1 MEEENVVNPGGVSNK
16 IPFPSIP
23 NNPGNQ
29 VPGELPSARESFMQ
43 LAEQNKF
50 KGAQNIPISSFYSG
64 GSRYEKTR
72 PFTNF
77 EEMAA
82 QRQSGFEQVRNG
94 LGKAVGI
101 AATSFISGTV
111 GFLNGVGSSIANQR
125 FSKLY
130 ENPTTQ
136 LMDRIQSGMEDFAPN
151 YYRQAETDAE
161 WWQAD
166 NLLTPNFWAD
176 KVIKNIGYG
185 IGSIAGGAAWTKA
198 FKLIGKANALVR
210 LGKGAETAATIEK
223 AMQVVPRAQKI
234 SAIEGALGNLS
245 QGVKSQIAN
254 NGQRTLTSVMGTFGE
269 ASIESLQKSNEFRDN
284 AIAEFRRQNGIDP
297 TGKDLDDINAFAEK
311 AGNYVWGMN
320 TILLTA
326 TNYIQLPKILGSSR
340 KVEKA
345 FINDLTQKGLGK
357 EFIEQLPKTR
367 FGKIVDT
374 TKGLGRFFVQPSE
387 AFEEGMQ
394 FAIASGVDDY
404 FNRAY
409 TNREDLGT
417 FLETVSGAMGN
428 VFGEGIEKTLNTKEG
443 IESILIG
450 SLAGG
455 IQQAPMSIYREGLTG
470 RGAQRKRN
478 TDIALKQLNETN
490 IEAALKDQ
498 ANFLA
503 VGIGSQAMRQQAI
516 ENNDILSEKDY
527 EADYSLSYLM
537 PRAKYGKMESVFDEL
552 SYYKEQAA
560 TPQGFAELQTAGVAF
575 EKESSSQ
582 FAQRIG
588 NLENTAKAVQKH
600 YDNINETYAGVYK
613 TDAEGKVIED
623 AKGRPIRKY
632 NPVVVDKLVYAAS
645 KIDDYSARIPALTS
659 VLSSAGI
666 NISTIL
672 NDVLV
677 SEKPTIEAV
686 KESIDQIN
694 AMDVVSDVKDNLKR
708 SLSDL
713 IEMSLRRKVFIDDYN
728 DIKKNPEVFEAFS
741 RAERFREK
749 GPVDVTQ
756 QEGGKSVVKT
766 LKVGQEYS
774 LAEPIRLEN
783 GRITL
788 APKLTVISETL
799 GGEFEVRL
807 PNGKEAFLTPLE
819 FKTYNISEEDNTSQE
834 LENALNQSIDE
845 VLQYPAFRDVIEK
858 PGDKVNKL
866 AYINSL
872 GNKKLSEAVVN
883 RFNRLTKDIFE
894 AKAKQKEINDKIKEQ
909 SSDINSQ
916 QDEVAQTSTDPKVEE
931 IPFDTRIDTG
941 ETGPLKSAARF
952 FNASSNE
959 SDDPSYKYYN
969 PNPAPHIIRS
979 RVFLNNAKSNKNRD
993 KFRAITFTYNQ
1004 EKDLGL
1010 SGVTELSYGA
1020 KWETQK
1026 ATVNDLIDGFVAQV
1040 YVEVD
1045 GKNRYF
1051 IDQNGNRIKGADGKD
1066 VKVGQQVDLGKV
1078 VFETRPTAVEY
1089 SSADGDRF
1097 RTREKEEFMK
1107 NMETWKQQRE
1117 ILLGN
1122 PAKQIAPMAAKD
1134 LPTNS
1139 FMISKGFPI
1148 TTEKIDKKYVKNK
1161 VGESIVTESQ
1171 IETQPGLLKIS
1182 TGTPI
1187 VHSGENM
1194 NAKPGT
1200 VYLQD
1205 RDMLQVLN
1213 NNLLGAKKAK
1223 SVYEVIK
1230 SLINDMEKQ
1239 AAADKPIQLDRQKL
1253 KYLGSV
1259 MIYTRPTKDML
1270 NNQLW
1275 IDIESMSVKLG
1286 NNTYSFSDFL
1296 KNEADV
1302 TKAFSSVYHSANK
1315 RLLDKT
1321 EPHYEFVFKDDKLD
1335 FVKWPN
1341 YQSYLL
1347 SGTDR
1352 SVDEVPFVTN
1362 VRKKSEAL
1370 PYNYRG
1376 KYSYL
1381 VNFTVGEK
1389 NTNFTAP
1396 EAQEE
1401 KAPVA
1406 PPIETK
1412 SESNSPSEVAETLPA
1427 LKVGDFTLN
1436 DGSTNIVEVSKQP
1449 IEFIGAV
1456 NEKGQIKVDLDFRT
1470 EANQKSFENVAAVIS
1485 EETLNTYRAAIP
1497 QLNESSSKEDTIVE
1511 FFRHQITAKINKALK
1526 AQQEAPAPV
1535 APVAPVSDIETE
1547 KFNIQK
1553 RREKE
1558 IGEVTQLRF
1567 AKVGDVLY
1575 SADGTK
1581 YEVLSKKD
1589 RYGRSLEYKRND
1601 KESGSINPK
1610 TVGPSENS
1618 FALEYLYSKPYSEIE
1633 QINARYDE
1641 ELADL
1646 ESETRMKNIGLA
1658 KQEAETR
1665 EKKELSAPTAQQPTT
1680 EAPPKSNKGKFK
1692 SGYSDTRA
1700 VSRGELFAERISERD
1715 IKTFKKWHAEKVPFI
1730 PYEILEQIYKSLD
1743 GIVAWGVFEGGVAKF
1758 FKRGLRGT
1766 EYHEIFEAIWKGFL
1780 SESERAALINEFK
1793 NKPGYF
1799 LDRESGQQIAF
1810 SEATDRQVKERIAD
1824 DFADYRLG
1832 KLPARNL
1839 SEKVKRFFNAI
1850 IEFFKS
1856 FVNNPSLKQ
1865 QLFDEIEAGRFKES
1879 ILPDYVKTAQP
1890 EYRPI
1895 MTLPDGAILSEDEA
1909 YNIVQDMV
1917 ISTSG
1922 YLLNRGND
1930 NTVSNIFNMKGVTGT
1945 EVYNFTRNIYEETG
1959 NLQALGDK
1967 LFNELFLRSVDN
1979 LRPMG
1984 VNIDVDSLI
1993 SVNDEQ
1999 GNNRLY
2005 SPEAFEVDLM
2015 KNASFAIK
2023 YILATLPSASKNEID
2038 PETGLPALKTGAV
2051 GLPVLSNF
2059 NRTFA
2064 TLLSKLSN
2072 IPISKI
2078 PAKLMELYKNDGN
2091 YYRVARSLNGN
2102 MSAEDAEEL
2111 FDFANFTDSDWRL
2124 YIQFVQAFN
2133 KSRPDATVEERT
2145 ITPEGVG
2152 VIAKPADKSSA
2163 INVQKYNW
2171 LSNIKVLGRQ
2181 GGSIIEQNK
2190 QNFFIDTEHV
2200 KYPKKRPSTNSE
2212 RLEFLGNIGITFPG
2226 AAIINED
2233 QFVDAVNRIY
2243 EYGSKNL
2250 ANFKK
2255 FLGADSSITKLAVMY
2270 VDSLNPDQDTTRFN
2284 VENKRTGNYSDSNAV
2299 SVFEEDFNDAQ
2310 TLDEL
2315 FKKRP
2320 ELKDAFS
2327 ANSLIIKKGGLFF
2340 DKDGNKIKGKTLTIG
2355 VVDGISEEDGGTTI
2369 SGLTEGERF
2378 SVEINQNV
2386 KGNYYILIPADS
2398 ATERTYNIGNQIKFE
2413 NTNTEIG
2420 DSEFFEIMRSYLDD
2434 EINLALDWRN
2444 RSKLSAVG
2452 KRAKE
2457 LRFFKEILSPSL
2469 VESIEGVIANGK
2481 LSKEKALAQ
2490 ISKILTDNK
2499 SEVES
2504 SIRET
2509 IAYQN
2514 DKLNKALTSTG
2525 EVSQVDE
2532 NNVDFL
2538 YLDSEFAEKNKID
2551 KNKISNDDYNKFLSF
2566 LNMNQ
2571 MIANIELHKFIFGDP
2586 YQFEVKNGN
2595 LEETKRI
2602 KSWLSP
2608 RRKTFDSKEA
2618 NEFLNKKYN
2627 KVTDDIV
2634 LSGNDITRHNFNSF
2648 VKTVTLTDPTPQSR
2662 YLNSF
2667 GNYKESDGF
2676 SLIGIGT
2683 FREVKWKN
2691 AEWPKEAENWYQWQ
2705 MAYTRQKLSK
2715 IKKADGKFVYNYGKN
2730 SALEN
2735 HDAALIKKPEPYYV
2749 LEVLKPIVSGAKPE
2763 LGRIEGTIDKFS
2775 QMPLFFKAIE
2785 GTHLQDL
2792 YTQMLEEGVG
2802 YVVYKSGRK
2811 EGTRDTHNVYN
2822 GNGTFNSSNFGDNT
2836 IENVAWSTYG
2846 IQVENSYEE
2855 GKQQTRGSQPM
2866 KNTSLDMFQYGKA
2879 VMEGA
2884 QELYDDITETHNEF
2898 HQFQYEKFLENL
2910 GIEDLGDGYKIKDA
2924 KKVSQTLEYE
2934 LLRREAS
2941 ENVIDTIRLNENG
2954 QFGIPFE
2961 ASSAYE
2967 DIRSVLFSII
2977 NKSLIS
2983 PPMEGKPHVQVAATL
2998 WENRDKG
3005 RRILRKTKDGYVE
3018 INRDEYEKLSDK
3030 DKEGI
3035 LLSSDTL
3042 KFYEDKPGERHIEV
3056 MIPNFWKKYFKGMSD
3071 EQILEYLNKPE
3082 NQKIL
3087 FGIGF
3092 RIPHQAASSTEVF
3105 KVKGFLHPSMGST
3118 VVVPSEIVQKAGSD
3132 FDIDK
3137 LNMYLKAVYVDQNGD
3152 VKLIEYKGSK
3162 EATMDFY
3169 AKVYDEQIK
3178 NELEDIESGDKF
3190 RDNLLEVFEILESIE
3205 DPSSMTGEALESLLG
3220 DKLSK
3225 FYSRKQQTIN
3235 NIINVAI
3242 SKKQNPSDYIGD
3254 QIGRMIDKYAKL
3266 TEKQLSESMKKDF
3279 VDLMYKKS
3287 LENRYFELLQEIV
3300 TLPENFERLLT
3311 PVGDANLPEV
3321 AKELD
3326 AARQDEEATF
3336 KNKLLSKT
3344 FLTSLRHAFLLGKK
3358 WVGIAAVNITGHS
3371 IAQKINAYLD
3381 PRRIDDIDPY
3391 DASFLGDMS
3400 LAVPHNTVEVDGTK
3414 MIALGGTT
3422 TAYSKK
3428 DKKGKDIF
3436 EFISDRL
3443 SGYATAFVDVAKDPY
3458 IMKILRSDL
3467 VVSTAMF
3474 MERIGVGELTPYFLN
3489 QPIIIDY
3496 LKYLDRI
3503 GSRSLFSKNNISEA
3517 AAMYPIEAGN
3527 SYNLKQD
3534 FVIDEKTGLV
3544 NFEKSKANLLA
3555 SIDVTAERNEEFNLK
3570 QRAILEEFLR
3580 LSKMGQFSFKFT
3592 QAYNYDTTRVR
3603 TTESVLRKVART
3615 ETAEEKNIIS
3625 SINDVFKQTFI
3636 GDQKR
3641 LIIEEVKSLSAIFK
3655 LDADVFYSVIDEV
3668 MRPFVNDEYMS
3679 MDDFDRV
3686 ARKIKTSFIDY
3697 LTQNKSTRFSKQII
3711 DDLVI
3716 GKNNIAVQ
3724 LAKLQDK
3731 YVSSELLSNLEPRF
3745 SNHEG
3750 GAVTVSLKVKPKDAA
3765 SVNRYIGLMR
3775 ELKAYEPEFYNNL
3788 LLVNLLQGT
3797 YETKININKIV
3808 PLEDRAEI
3816 IAPVI
3821 NSNYSFENIK
3831 DFARNGVFFRTN
3843 FSDDKTVP
3851 VFNPRYNVSDGVIDY
3866 KSSGFIAMKEIGAK
3880 PGNGRVL
3887 RLSKKYEKFN
3897 HSNMDFL
3904 KVPRYQYARGYIID
3918 ITGER
3923 NPTSYEN
3930 FKQLA
3935 LNGEV
3940 SKSEIVGYQK
3950 VKDLAGTPLQNERG
3964 DVYFKMVNLYG
3975 DGDIVKIYKTNGLP
3989 SPINN
3994 NTYKVANELADSNII
4009 ALVNNEVIN
4018 NPETD
4023 EKIDV
4028 AAELA
4033 PVPEVIAQATSAKI
4047 DVTSNKA
4054 DINQLL
4060 KDGLDALQKANAN
4073 GVKFILGFHGGQQFQ
4088 KPDRSKQYTGEF
4100 RDAEAKRIAE
4110 SMGARY
4116 EGQMLFFTEEEGDD
4130 LQTYETAVRSAL
4142 RYAVTYGEANPTVYA
4157 YLIPI
4162 EEADFTDRGV
4172 GEVGLSYDAIEQGK
4186 YKEVGR
4192 VTMTSS
4198 KEATPVLEVVST
4210 SANKFNKKNIF
4221 SVVPQQGVADKKAST
4236 KASIATQYIG
4246 FGEGIR
4252 GSQGQRSSTE
4262 IYREQA
4268 GQYANTGNY
4277 SANDVI
4283 FVSIPG
4289 KRGAESVRKVQQD
4302 KTINEAIKA
4311 LEAGATILTDN
4322 KSYIDSS
4329 DYNDGEKRLYK
4340 TLLEKGYNYSEIT
4353 EDGQVIGTWTKSL
4366 TPAITEEAE
4375 FTTTRPFKY
4384 FGRFYE
4390 IVIDQNGKAIDV
4402 VGYKGNKDAK
4412 QKLLDAYIA
4421 NPNVDPQNGK
4431 PFSTEE
4437 GEMIDDET
4445 PEVVS
4450 GNSFKFEDGTVIN
4463 TGSITLNDQQKEALQ
4478 LAVNAIKKNQ
4488 TKFVLRGYA
4497 GTGKSTIS
4505 KFIREYLQ
4513 NSKSFKDVNYAS
4525 PTHKANTN
4533 LLIQLLR
4540 GKIFNTTPSTTAS
4553 LLNKIKGEDGDFI
4566 AGPKDKMPYSGVLI
4580 VDESSMI
4587 DAQDYNLLMG
4597 LAKRKGT
4604 TIIFM
4609 GDPAQLPPVG
4619 SSQLSKALQFSSSED
4634 GVELTQ
4640 VMRQQGDNPLLDILT
4655 NIRQNLATV
4664 VDRFSFKTNVNGK
4677 GEGVEFTND
4686 YLSFNEKI
4694 LQYFKSPEYK
4704 EDPTYAKLLTYTNA
4718 SVGNYN
4724 NLIQSQLGL
4733 SPYGVGSIMMG
4744 YEQVGQSPNV
4754 HNGQDYKILESQY
4767 VTNRDVKV
4775 FQGNVGNKSF
4785 NIEEKVS
4792 GYKVQMRR
4800 VFSKEDEQLLNDTG
4814 QTALLRPIEAF
4825 IINPNDDANLK
4836 FMERVLAFKKVLND
4850 KTIPWRLR
4858 QDPLNQF
4865 ESFFNTYQLP
4875 ADMISY
4881 KGKIT
4886 TLPKLKQENPE
4897 LFKVNRQTGKTL
4909 FEETVSSEKPMLPK
4923 NIDYGYAVTSH
4934 KGQGSTYKYVFV
4946 DYENMENPANNRV
4959 ISDADIKYAIE
4970 RQQLKYVGLSRASK
4984 IAFVFSRKAGTDELY
4999 SSQEIQ
5005 SEPSYIPESQESFVP
5020 WSTESEGQAS
5030 GVRSFY
5036 ESLTPDQ
5043 KLKLGSLQD
5052 IISEYNQLPT
5062 EISERTFIEMLM
5074 CKL

>member
-1 MEEENVVNPGGVSNK
+1 MEEENVVNPKGVSNE
-16 IPFPSIP
+16 IPFPLIP

-29 VPGELPSARESFMQ
+29 VPGELPSAREAFAK
-43 LAEQNKF
+43 LAEQNRF
-50 KGAQNIPISSFYSG
+50 TGAQNIPISSFYSG

-82 QRQSGFEQVRNG
+82 QKQSTFDQYRNG

-101 AATSFISGTV
+101 AGTSFISGTV
-111 GFLNGVGSSIANQR
+111 GFLNGVGSSIANQK

-130 ENPTTQ
+130 DNPTTQ

-161 WWQAD
+161 WWQSD

-198 FKLIGKANALVR
+198 FKLIGKANTLVR

-245 QGVKSQIAN
+245 QGIKSKIAN

-297 TGKDLDDINAFAEK
+297 TGRDLDDINAFAEK

-320 TILLTA
+320 TVLLSA

-374 TKGLGRFFVQPSE
+374 TKGLGRFFIQPSE
-387 AFEEGMQ
+387 SFEEGMQ

-409 TNREDLGT
+409 TNKEDLGT

-428 VFGEGIEKTLNTKEG
+428 VFGEGIDKTLTTKEG
-443 IESILIG
+443 IESLLIG

-470 RGAQRKRN
+470 KGGQRKRN

-490 IEAALKDQ
+490 IEASLKDQ

-537 PRAKYGKMESVFDEL
+537 PRAKYGKMENVYEEL
-552 SYYKEQAA
+552 EYYKEQALN
-560 TPQGFAELQTAGVAF
+560 PQGFAELQTAGVAF
-575 EKESSSQ
+575 EKESPAQ
-582 FAQRIG
+582 FVQRIG
-588 NLENTAKAVQKH
+588 NLENTAKAVEKH
-600 YDNINETYAGVYK
+600 YDNINETYAGIFK
-613 TDAEGKVIED
+613 TDAEGNIIED

-632 NPVVVDKLVYAAS
+632 NPVVIDKLVYAAS

-672 NDVLV
+672 NDVLA
-677 SEKPTIEAV
+677 SDKPTIEAV

-694 AMDVVSDVKDNLKR
+694 AMDVVSDIKDNLKR

-728 DIKKNPEVFEAFS
+728 DIKKDPEVFEVFS

-756 QEGGKSVVKT
+756 QEGGKSIVKT

-783 GRITL
+783 GRLTL
-788 APKLTVISETL
+788 APKLTVLSETL

-807 PNGKEAFLTPLE
+807 PNGKEVFLSPLE

-834 LENALNQSIDE
+834 FENALNQSIDD

-858 PGDKVNKL
+858 PGEKVNKL

-872 GNKKLSEAVVN
+872 GDQKLTRAVLN
-883 RFNRLTKDIFE
+883 RFNKLTKDIVE
-894 AKAKQKEINDKIKEQ
+894 SKAKQKEIDGKIKEQ

-916 QDEVAQTSTDPKVEE
+916 QDEVAQTATDPKVEL

-1020 KWETQK
+1020 NWETQK
-1026 ATVNDLIDGFVAQV
+1026 GTVNDLINGFVAQV

-1148 TTEKIDKKYVKNK
+1148 TTEKVDGKYVKNK
-1161 VGESIVTESQ
+1161 VGDTLITESQ
-1171 IETQPGLLKIS
+1171 IETQSGLLKIS

-1194 NAKPGT
+1194 NAKSGT

-1213 NNLLGAKKAK
+1213 NNLLGAKKGK

-1230 SLINDMEKQ
+1230 SLINDMQQQ
-1239 AAADKPIQLDRQKL
+1239 AADDKPIQLDRQKL

-1259 MIYTRPTKDML
+1259 MIYARPTKDMF

-1275 IDIESMSVKLG
+1275 IDIDSMSVMLG
-1286 NNTYSFSDFL
+1286 NNSYSFSDFL

-1302 TKAFSSVYHSANK
+1302 IKAFSSVYHSANK
-1315 RLLDKT
+1315 RLLDKA
-1321 EPHYEFVFKDDKLD
+1321 EPYYEFVFKDGKLE

-1370 PYNYRG
+1370 PYNFRG
-1376 KYSYL
+1376 KYAYL
-1381 VNFTVGEK
+1381 SNFTVGEK

-1406 PPIETK
+1406 PPIESK
-1412 SESNSPSEVAETLPA
+1412 SESNSPSEVAEALPV
-1427 LKVGDFTLN
+1427 LNVGGFTLN
-1436 DGSTNIVEVSKQP
+1436 NGSTNIVEVSKQP
-1449 IEFIGAV
+1449 IEFIGTV
-1456 NEKGQIKVDLDFRT
+1456 NEKGQIKVDLDFTT
-1470 EANQKSFENVAAVIS
+1470 EANQKSFENVAAAIS
-1485 EETLNTYRAAIP
+1485 EETLNSYRAAIP
-1497 QLNESSSKEDTIVE
+1497 WLNESSSKEDTIVE
-1511 FFRHQITAKINKALK
+1511 FFRYQITAKINKALK
-1526 AQQEAPAPV
+1526 AEQEAPAPAAEPQKV
-1535 APVAPVSDIETE
+1535 SSEIQKEIDKINEEREQAIEENRKGLDEPYYFGDTDGPTLRENLNEYYDAKIAALGVEQSIDTKEQVQTRLNDDLGATSEIVTNVYLNGIHYIQTEDGKYYVVPDSNSSIYESSKEVTREEIIKPFRTEAEWKKASGEKTALKAPV
-1547 KFNIQK
+1547 QK
-1553 RREKE
+1553 PA
-1558 IGEVTQLRF
+1558 V
-1567 AKVGDVLY
+1567 
-1575 SADGTK
+1575 
-1581 YEVLSKKD
+1581 
-1589 RYGRSLEYKRND
+1589 
-1601 KESGSINPK
+1601 
-1610 TVGPSENS
+1610 
-1618 FALEYLYSKPYSEIE
+1618 
-1633 QINARYDE
+1633 
-1641 ELADL
+1641 
-1646 ESETRMKNIGLA
+1646 
-1658 KQEAETR
+1658 
-1665 EKKELSAPTAQQPTT
+1665 

-1700 VSRGELFAERISERD
+1700 VSKGELFAERISDRD
-1715 IKTFKKWHAEKVPFI
+1715 IKAFKKWHAEKVPFI

-1780 SESERAALINEFK
+1780 SESERAALIDEFK
-1793 NKPGYF
+1793 NRPGYF

-1832 KLPARNL
+1832 KLPARTL
-1839 SEKVKRFFNAI
+1839 SEKIKRFFNAI

-1879 ILPDYVKTAQP
+1879 VLPDYVKTAQP
-1890 EYRPI
+1890 EYRPV
-1895 MTLPDGAILSEDEA
+1895 MKLPDGAILSEDEA

-1930 NTVSNIFNMKGVTGT
+1930 DTVANVFNIKGVTGT
-1945 EVYNFTRNIYEETG
+1945 EVYNFIRNIYEGTG

-1979 LRPMG
+1979 LRPLG
-1984 VNIDVDSLI
+1984 VNIDTDSLI

-2023 YILATLPSASKNEID
+2023 YILATLPSASKSELD

-2072 IPISKI
+2072 TPISKI

-2111 FDFANFTDSDWRL
+2111 FDFGNFTDNDWRL

-2145 ITPEGVG
+2145 TSPEGVS
-2152 VIAKPADKSSA
+2152 VITKPADKSSA

-2181 GGSIIEQNK
+2181 GGSIIDQKN
-2190 QNFFIDTEHV
+2190 QNFFIDTEHS
-2200 KYPKKRPSTNSE
+2200 KYPKKRPSTNTE
-2212 RLEFLGNIGITFPG
+2212 RLEFLANIGITFPG
-2226 AAIINED
+2226 AAITNED
-2233 QFVDAVNRIY
+2233 EFVDAVNRIY

-2327 ANSLIIKKGGLFF
+2327 QNSLIIKKGGLFF
-2340 DKDGNKIKGKTLTIG
+2340 DKEGNKIKGKILKIG
-2355 VVDGISEEDGGTTI
+2355 VVDGISEEDGGTTV

-2386 KGNYYILIPADS
+2386 KGNYYILVPADS

-2420 DSEFFEIMRSYLDD
+2420 DSEFFDIMRSYLDD

-2452 KRAKE
+2452 DRAKE

-2469 VESIEGVIANGK
+2469 VKSIEGVIANTK
-2481 LSKEKALAQ
+2481 LSKEKALAE
-2490 ISKILTDNK
+2490 ISKILSDNK

-2504 SIRET
+2504 SIKET
-2509 IAYQN
+2509 IEYQN

-2532 NNVDFL
+2532 NSVDFL

-2551 KNKISNDDYNKFLSF
+2551 KNKISNEDYNKFLSF

-2608 RRKTFDSKEA
+2608 RRKTFDSEA
-2618 NEFLNKKYN
+2618 ANDFLNKKYN

-2634 LSGNDITRHNFNSF
+2634 LSGNDITRHNFNSY

-2802 YVVYKSGRK
+2802 YVVYRSGRK
-2811 EGTRDTHNVYN
+2811 EGVRDTHNVYN
-2822 GNGTFNSSNFGDNT
+2822 GNGTFNSSNFGGNT

-2866 KNTSLDMFQYGKA
+2866 KNASLDMFQYGKS
-2879 VMEGA
+2879 VMDGA
-2884 QELYDDITETHNEF
+2884 QELYDDITETHDEF

-2910 GIEDLGDGYKIKDA
+2910 GIEDLGDEYRIKDA

-3018 INRDEYEKLSDK
+3018 ISKDEYEKLSDENK
-3030 DKEGI
+3030 KSV

-3056 MIPNFWKKYFKGMSD
+3056 MIPNFWKRYFKGMSD

-3162 EATMDFY
+3162 KATMDFY

-3178 NELEDIESGDKF
+3178 NEIEDIEAGDEF
-3190 RDNLLEVFEILESIE
+3190 RNNLIEVFEILESIE
-3205 DPSSMTGEALESLLG
+3205 DPSSMTGEALKSLLG

-3225 FYSRKQQTIN
+3225 FYTRKQQTIN
-3235 NIINVAI
+3235 NIINVAL
-3242 SKKQNPSDYIGD
+3242 SKKQKPSDYIGD
-3254 QIGRMIDKYAKL
+3254 QVGRMADKYAKL

-3326 AARQDEEATF
+3326 KARKDEEATF

-3381 PRRIDDIDPY
+3381 PRRLDDIDAY

-3400 LAVPHNTVEVDGTK
+3400 LAVPHNTVEVDGQK
-3414 MIALGGTT
+3414 MIALGGRT

-3428 DKKGKDIF
+3428 DKEGKSVF

-3503 GSRSLFSKNNISEA
+3503 GSRSLFSKNNIAEID
-3517 AAMYPIEAGN
+3517 AMYPIEFGK

-3534 FVIDEKTGLV
+3534 FVIDENTGLV
-3544 NFEKSKANLLA
+3544 DFEKSKANLLS
-3555 SIDVTAERNEEFNLK
+3555 SIDITAERNDEFNLK
-3570 QRAILEEFLR
+3570 QRAVLNEFLR

-3615 ETAEEKNIIS
+3615 EAAEEKNIIS

-3641 LIIEEVKSLSAIFK
+3641 LIIEEVKALSAIFK

-3668 MRPFVNDEYMS
+3668 MKPFVNDEYMS
-3679 MDDFDRV
+3679 IDDFDRV
-3686 ARKIKTSFIDY
+3686 ARKVKTSFIDY
-3697 LTQNKSTRFSKQII
+3697 LTQNKSTRFSKEII

-3731 YVSSELLSNLEPRF
+3731 YPSSELLSNLEPRF

-3775 ELKAYEPEFYNNL
+3775 ELKSYEPEFYNNL

-3797 YETKININKIV
+3797 YETKININKV
-3808 PLEDRAEI
+3808 TPLEDRAEI

-3831 DFARNGVFFRTN
+3831 DFSRNGAFFRTN
-3843 FSDDKTVP
+3843 FSDDKVVP
-3851 VFNPRYNVSDGVIDY
+3851 FFSPRYNVTEGNIDY
-3866 KSSGFIAMKEIGAK
+3866 KSSGFATMKEIGAK
-3880 PGNGRVL
+3880 PGNGKVL
-3887 RLSKKYEKFN
+3887 RLSKKYDKFN

-3904 KVPRYQYARGYIID
+3904 KVTRYQYARGYIID
-3918 ITGER
+3918 ITGEK
-3923 NPTSYEN
+3923 NPMSYDN
-3930 FKQLA
+3930 FKKLV
-3935 LNGEV
+3935 LNGEL

-3950 VKDLAGTPLQNERG
+3950 VKDLAGAPLEDEKGNT
-3964 DVYFKMVNLYG
+3964 YFKMVNLYG
-3975 DGDIVKIYKTNGLP
+3975 DGDLVKIYKTNGLP
-3989 SPINN
+3989 SAINN
-3994 NTYKVANELADSNII
+3994 NTYKVGSEIQDSSII
-4009 ALVNNEVIN
+4009 AFVNNEVIN
-4018 NPETD
+4018 PLETA

-4028 AAELA
+4028 ATELA
-4033 PVPEVIAQATSAKI
+4033 PIQKVATPITGK
-4047 DVTSNKA
+4047 VERTTRM
-4054 DINQLL
+4054 INRSELRANPKTL
-4060 KDGLDALQKANAN
+4060 YLFGDNDSRKGL
-4073 GVKFILGFHGGQQFQ
+4073 GGQAKEMRNEPNAIGISTKKLPASSEQSY
-4088 KPDRSKQYTGEF
+4088 KTDAELDVNKKIIKDDIDKAIAAWSTGEYNKLIIPQLGVGL
-4100 RDAEAKRIAE
+4100 AELPTRAP
-4110 SMGARY
+4110 
-4116 EGQMLFFTEEEGDD
+4116 
-4130 LQTYETAVRSAL
+4130 QTYEFLQQELQRLENYINGA
-4142 RYAVTYGEANPTVYA
+4142 
-4157 YLIPI
+4157 
-4162 EEADFTDRGV
+4162 
-4172 GEVGLSYDAIEQGK
+4172 Q
-4186 YKEVGR
+4186 
-4192 VTMTSS
+4192 
-4198 KEATPVLEVVST
+4198 EATTPVEEV
-4210 SANKFNKKNIF
+4210 
-4221 SVVPQQGVADKKAST
+4221 
-4236 KASIATQYIG
+4236 
-4246 FGEGIR
+4246 
-4252 GSQGQRSSTE
+4252 
-4262 IYREQA
+4262 
-4268 GQYANTGNY
+4268 
-4277 SANDVI
+4277 
-4283 FVSIPG
+4283 
-4289 KRGAESVRKVQQD
+4289 
-4302 KTINEAIKA
+4302 
-4311 LEAGATILTDN
+4311 
-4322 KSYIDSS
+4322 
-4329 DYNDGEKRLYK
+4329 
-4340 TLLEKGYNYSEIT
+4340 
-4353 EDGQVIGTWTKSL
+4353 
-4366 TPAITEEAE
+4366 E
-4375 FTTTRPFKY
+4375 FTTTKPFKY
-4384 FGRFYE
+4384 FGRFYN
-4390 IVIDQNGKAIDV
+4390 IVIDQDGKAIDV
-4402 VGYKGNKDAK
+4402 EGYKGKKDAK
-4412 QKLLDAYIA
+4412 QKLLDAYTA
-4421 NPNVDPQNGK
+4421 NPNVDPQSNK
-4431 PFSTEE
+4431 PFFAEDAFIEE
-4437 GEMIDDET
+4437 EEA

-4450 GNSFKFEDGTVIN
+4450 GNLFKFEDGTVIN
-4463 TGSITLNDQQKEALQ
+4463 TGNITLNEQQKEALQ

-4505 KFIREYLQ
+4505 KFIRQYLQ
-4513 NSKSFKDVNYAS
+4513 NSNSFKDVSYAS

-4540 GKIFNTTPSTTAS
+4540 GKVFNKMPSTTAS
-4553 LLNKIKGEDGDFI
+4553 LLNKIKGENGEFI
-4566 AGPKDKMPYSGVLI
+4566 AGPKDKMPISGVLI

-4587 DAQDYNLLMG
+4587 DAQDYNLLIA

-4604 TIIFM
+4604 TIVFM

-4619 SSQLSKALQFSSSED
+4619 SSQLSKALQFSSFED

-4655 NIRQNLATV
+4655 NIRQNLTTV
-4664 VDRFSFKTNVNGK
+4664 VDRFSFSTNVNGR

-4704 EDPTYAKLLTYTNA
+4704 EDPTYAKVLTYTNT
-4718 SVGNYN
+4718 SVANYN

-4733 SPYGVGSIMMG
+4733 SPYGVGSILMG
-4744 YEQVGQSPNV
+4744 YEQLGSGNYVN
-4754 HNGQDYKILESQY
+4754 NGQDYKILESEY
-4767 VTNRDVKV
+4767 VTDRDVKV
-4775 FQGNVGNKSF
+4775 FEGNVGNKYF
-4785 NIEEKVS
+4785 NIQEKVS
-4792 GYKVQMRR
+4792 GYNVQMRR

-4814 QTALLRPIEAF
+4814 QTALLRPLEVF
-4825 IINPNDDANLK
+4825 IINPNDDRNLK

-4850 KTIPWRLR
+4850 RTIPWKLR
-4858 QDPLNQF
+4858 QGPLNEF
-4865 ESFFNTYQLP
+4865 ESFFNSYQLP
-4875 ADMISY
+4875 ADMINY
-4881 KGKIT
+4881 KGNIT

-4897 LFKVNRQTGKTL
+4897 LFKVNKQTGKTL

-4934 KGQGSTYKYVFV
+4934 KGQGSTYKYAFV

-4959 ISDADIKYAIE
+4959 ISDGDVKYAIE
-4970 RQQLKYVGLSRASK
+4970 RQQLKYVGLSRPSK

-5020 WSTESEGQAS
+5020 WSTESNAPAS
-5030 GVRSFY
+5030 GVKSFY
-5036 ESLTPDQ
+5036 ESLTPDE

-5052 IISEYNQLPT
+5052 IISEYNELPT

-5074 CKL
+5074 CRL

>member
-1 MEEENVVNPGGVSNK
+1 MEEENVVNPKGVSNE
-16 IPFPSIP
+16 IPYPIIP

-29 VPGELPSARESFMQ
+29 VPGELPSAREAFAK
-43 LAEQNKF
+43 LAEQNRF
-50 KGAQNIPISSFYSG
+50 TGAQNIPISSFYSG
-64 GSRYEKTR
+64 GNRYEKTR

-82 QRQSGFEQVRNG
+82 QRQSGFDQVRNG

-111 GFLNGVGSSIANQR
+111 GFLNGVGSSIANQQ

-130 ENPTTQ
+130 DNPTTQ
-136 LMDRIQSGMEDFAPN
+136 FMDRLQKGMEDYAPN

-161 WWQAD
+161 WWQSD

-185 IGSIAGGAAWTKA
+185 IGSIAGGFAWTKA

-245 QGVKSQIAN
+245 QGVKSQITN

-284 AIAEFRRQNGIDP
+284 AIAEFRSQNGIDP
-297 TGKDLDDINAFAEK
+297 TGKDLAEINAFAEK

-320 TILLTA
+320 TVLLSA

-357 EFIEQLPKTR
+357 EFIEKTAKTK

-417 FLETVSGAMGN
+417 FLQSVYGAMGN
-428 VFGEGIEKTLNTKEG
+428 VLGEGIDKTLSTKEG
-443 IESILIG
+443 IESLLIG

-455 IQQAPMSIYREGLTG
+455 IQQAPMSIYREGITG
-470 RGAQRKRN
+470 KGGQRKRN

-490 IEAALKDQ
+490 IEASLKDQ

-503 VGIGSQAMRQQAI
+503 VGIGSQTMRQQAI

-537 PRAKYGKMESVFDEL
+537 PRAKYGKMENVYEEL
-552 SYYKEQAA
+552 EYYKEQALN
-560 TPQGFAELQTAGVAF
+560 PQGFAELQTAGVAF
-575 EKESSSQ
+575 EKESPAQ
-582 FAQRIG
+582 FVQRIG
-588 NLENTAKAVQKH
+588 NLENTAKNVQKH
-600 YDNINETYAGVYK
+600 YDNINETYAGVFK
-613 TDAEGKVIED
+613 TDAEGKIVED
-623 AKGRPIRKY
+623 AKGKPIRKY
-632 NPVVVDKLVYAAS
+632 NPVVIDKLVYAAS
-645 KIDDYSARIPALTS
+645 KIDDYSARIPGLTS

-728 DIKKNPEVFEAFS
+728 DIKKDPEVFETFS

-756 QEGGKSVVKT
+756 QEDGKSVVKT
-766 LKVGQEYS
+766 LKVGREYS

-783 GRITL
+783 GKLTL
-788 APKLTVISETL
+788 APKFTVISETL

-807 PNGKEAFLTPLE
+807 PNGKEAFLSPLE

-834 LENALNQSIDE
+834 FENALNQSIDD

-858 PGDKVNKL
+858 PGEKVNKL

-872 GNKKLSEAVVN
+872 GDEKLTKAVLN
-883 RFNRLTKDIFE
+883 RFNKLTKDFFE
-894 AKAKQKEINDKIKEQ
+894 AKAKQKEIDGKIKEQ

-916 QDEVAQTSTDPKVEE
+916 QDEEAQTSTDPKVEL

-969 PNPAPHIIRS
+969 PNPAPHIIRA

-993 KFRAITFTYNQ
+993 KFRVITFTYNQ
-1004 EKDLGL
+1004 ENDLGL
-1010 SGVTELSYGA
+1010 SGVTQLSYGA
-1020 KWETQK
+1020 NWETQK
-1026 ATVNDLIDGFVAQV
+1026 GTVNDLIDGFVAQV

-1078 VFETRPTAVEY
+1078 VFETRPTAREY
-1089 SSADGDRF
+1089 NSDNSDRF
-1097 RTREKEEFMK
+1097 RTRQKEEFMD

-1139 FMISKGFPI
+1139 FMISKGFPLI
-1148 TTEKIDKKYVKNK
+1148 TEKVDGKYVKNK
-1161 VGESIVTESQ
+1161 VGDTLITESQ
-1171 IETQPGLLKIS
+1171 IETQSGLLKIS

-1194 NAKPGT
+1194 NAKPGI

-1213 NNLLGAKKAK
+1213 NNLLGAKKGK

-1230 SLINDMEKQ
+1230 SLINDMQQQ
-1239 AAADKPIQLDRQKL
+1239 AADDKPIQLDRQKL

-1259 MIYTRPTKDML
+1259 MIYARPTKDML

-1275 IDIESMSVKLG
+1275 IDIDSMSVMLG
-1286 NNTYSFSDFL
+1286 NNSYSFSDFL

-1302 TKAFSSVYHSANK
+1302 IKSFSSVYHSANK
-1315 RLLDKT
+1315 RLLDKA
-1321 EPHYEFVFKDDKLD
+1321 EPHYEFVFKDGKLD

-1362 VRKKSEAL
+1362 VRKKSDAL
-1370 PYNYRG
+1370 PYNFRG
-1376 KYSYL
+1376 KYAYIS
-1381 VNFTVGEK
+1381 NFTVGEK

-1406 PPIETK
+1406 PPIESK
-1412 SESNSPSEVAETLPA
+1412 SESNSPSEVAEALPV
-1427 LKVGDFTLN
+1427 LNVGGFTLN
-1436 DGSTNIVEVSKQP
+1436 DGSTNVVEVSKQP
-1449 IEFIGAV
+1449 IEFIGTV
-1456 NEKGQIKVDLDFRT
+1456 NEKGQIKVDLDFTT
-1470 EANQKSFENVAAVIS
+1470 EANQKSFENVAAAIS
-1485 EETLNTYRAAIP
+1485 EETLNSYRAAIP
-1497 QLNESSSKEDTIVE
+1497 WLNESSSKEDTIVE
-1511 FFRHQITAKINKALK
+1511 FFRYQITAKINKALK
-1526 AQQEAPAPV
+1526 AQQEAPAPP
-1535 APVAPVSDIETE
+1535 APEAPVSQVEAEKAEADKLPPIQQNFTDSQNGRKMQPQFAGKSTMDLILSGDRTRTTRANTDIQRMIKDYGLSKIEDLVGRVIRMTDKQGRVAYTRITKVAPFTQEYQDATWQKEGWEKSVTDANLGNYPYAIEFELAALEGGAPTE
-1547 KFNIQK
+1547 EASSKQVELDQYLENVDYRPQSLDLVVSNSGVDKYTVI
-1553 RREKE
+1553 EA
-1558 IGEVTQLRF
+1558 
-1567 AKVGDVLY
+1567 AKNVEEA
-1575 SADGTK
+1575 SNKK
-1581 YEVLSKKD
+1581 YEF
-1589 RYGRSLEYKRND
+1589 
-1601 KESGSINPK
+1601 GSIIHTLKVTGGNLNYPNTTK
-1610 TVGPSENS
+1610 PER
-1618 FALEYLYSKPYSEIE
+1618 ERIRLY
-1633 QINARYDE
+1633 NE
-1641 ELADL
+1641 ELAKL
-1646 ESETRMKNIGLA
+1646 TGKPVE
-1658 KQEAETR
+1658 Q
-1665 EKKELSAPTAQQPTT
+1665 PTPPAQQPTT

-1700 VSRGELFAERISERD
+1700 VSKGELFAERMSDRD
-1715 IKTFKKWHAEKVPFI
+1715 IKAFKKWHAEKVPFI

-1780 SESERAALINEFK
+1780 SESERAALIDEFK

-1832 KLPARNL
+1832 KLPARTL
-1839 SEKVKRFFNAI
+1839 SEKIKRFFNAI

-1879 ILPDYVKTAQP
+1879 VLPDYVKTAQP
-1890 EYRPI
+1890 EYRPV
-1895 MTLPDGAILSEDEA
+1895 MKLPDGAILSEDEA

-1930 NTVSNIFNMKGVTGT
+1930 DTVANVFNIKGVTGT
-1945 EVYNFTRNIYEETG
+1945 EVYNFIRNIYEGTG

-1979 LRPMG
+1979 LRPLG
-1984 VNIDVDSLI
+1984 VNIDTDSLI

-2023 YILATLPSASKNEID
+2023 YILATLPSASKSEID

-2072 IPISKI
+2072 TPISKI

-2111 FDFANFTDSDWRL
+2111 FDFGNFTDNDWRL

-2145 ITPEGVG
+2145 ASPEG
-2152 VIAKPADKSSA
+2152 ISIITKPADKSSA
-2163 INVQKYNW
+2163 IIVQKYNW

-2181 GGSIIEQNK
+2181 GGSIIEQKK
-2190 QNFFIDTEHV
+2190 QNFFIDTEHS
-2200 KYPKKRPSTNSE
+2200 KYPKKRPSTNTE
-2212 RLEFLGNIGITFPG
+2212 RLEFLANIGITFPG
-2226 AAIINED
+2226 AAITNED
-2233 QFVDAVNRIY
+2233 EFVDAVNRIY

-2327 ANSLIIKKGGLFF
+2327 QNSLIIKKGGLFF
-2340 DKDGNKIKGKTLTIG
+2340 DKEGNKIKGKILKIG
-2355 VVDGISEEDGGTTI
+2355 VVDGISEEDGGTTV

-2386 KGNYYILIPADS
+2386 KGNYYILVPADS

-2420 DSEFFEIMRSYLDD
+2420 DSEFFDIMRSYLDD

-2452 KRAKE
+2452 DRAKE

-2469 VESIEGVIANGK
+2469 VKSIEGVIANTK
-2481 LSKEKALAQ
+2481 LSKEKALAE
-2490 ISKILTDNK
+2490 ISKILSDNK

-2532 NNVDFL
+2532 NSVDFS

-2608 RRKTFDSKEA
+2608 RRKTFDSEA
-2618 NEFLNKKYN
+2618 ANDFLNKKYN

-2634 LSGNDITRHNFNSF
+2634 LSGNDITRHNFNSY

-2822 GNGTFNSSNFGDNT
+2822 GNGTFNSSNFGGNT

-2866 KNTSLDMFQYGKA
+2866 KNATLDMFQYGKS
-2879 VMEGA
+2879 VMDGA
-2884 QELYDDITETHNEF
+2884 QELYDDITETHDEF

-2910 GIEDLGDGYKIKDA
+2910 GIEDLGDLYRIKDA

-3018 INRDEYEKLSDK
+3018 ISKDEYEKLSDENK
-3030 DKEGI
+3030 KGVV
-3035 LLSSDTL
+3035 LSSDTL
-3042 KFYEDKPGERHIEV
+3042 KFYEDKKGERHIEV
-3056 MIPNFWKKYFKGMSD
+3056 MIPNFWKRYFKGKSD
-3071 EQILEYLNKPE
+3071 EQILEYLNEPE

-3162 EATMDFY
+3162 KATMDFY
-3169 AKVYDEQIK
+3169 AKVYDDQIK
-3178 NELEDIESGDKF
+3178 NEIEDIEAGDEF
-3190 RDNLLEVFEILESIE
+3190 RNNLIEVFEILESIE
-3205 DPSSMTGEALESLLG
+3205 DPSSMTGEALKSLLG

-3225 FYSRKQQTIN
+3225 FYTKKQQTIN
-3235 NIINVAI
+3235 NIINVAV
-3242 SKKQNPSDYIGD
+3242 SKKQKPSDYIGD
-3254 QIGRMIDKYAKL
+3254 QIGRLADKYTKL

-3326 AARQDEEATF
+3326 KARQDEEATF

-3381 PRRIDDIDPY
+3381 PTRLNDIDAY

-3400 LAVPHNTVEVDGTK
+3400 LAVPHNTVEVDGQK
-3414 MIALGGTT
+3414 MIALGGRT

-3428 DKKGKDIF
+3428 DKEGKSVF

-3503 GSRSLFSKNNISEA
+3503 GSRSPFSKNNIAEID
-3517 AAMYPIEAGN
+3517 AMYPIEFGK

-3534 FVIDEKTGLV
+3534 FVIDKNTGLV
-3544 NFEKSKANLLA
+3544 DFEKSKANLLS
-3555 SIDVTAERNEEFNLK
+3555 SIDITAERNDEFNLK
-3570 QRAILEEFLR
+3570 QRAILDEFLR

-3641 LIIEEVKSLSAIFK
+3641 LIIDEVKALSAIFK

-3668 MRPFVNDEYMS
+3668 MKPFVNDEYMS
-3679 MDDFDRV
+3679 IDDFDRV
-3686 ARKIKTSFIDY
+3686 ARKVKTSFIDY
-3697 LTQNKSTRFSKQII
+3697 LTQNKSTRFSKEII

-3724 LAKLQDK
+3724 LAKLQNK
-3731 YVSSELLSNLEPRF
+3731 YPSSELLSNLEPRF

-3775 ELKAYEPEFYNNL
+3775 ELKSYEPEFYNNL

-3797 YETKININKIV
+3797 YETKININKVI

-3831 DFARNGVFFRTN
+3831 DFSRNGAFFRTN
-3843 FSDDKTVP
+3843 FSDDKVVP
-3851 VFNPRYNVSDGVIDY
+3851 LFNPRYNVIDGAIDY
-3866 KSSGFIAMKEIGAK
+3866 GSSGFITMKELGIKLSEGK
-3880 PGNGRVL
+3880 VI

-3897 HSNMDFL
+3897 HSSMDFL
-3904 KVPRYQYARGYIID
+3904 KVTRYQYARGYIID

-3923 NPTSYEN
+3923 KPTLYDD
-3930 FKQLA
+3930 FKQLV

-3950 VKDLAGTPLQNERG
+3950 VKDLAGAPLEDEKGNT
-3964 DVYFKMVNLYG
+3964 YFKMVNLYG
-3975 DGDIVKIYKTNGLP
+3975 DGDLVKIYKTNGLP
-3989 SPINN
+3989 SAINN
-3994 NTYKVANELADSNII
+3994 NTYKVDKEIQNSDII
-4009 ALVNNEVIN
+4009 AFVNNEVIN
-4018 NPETD
+4018 PLETA

-4033 PVPEVIAQATSAKI
+4033 PI
-4047 DVTSNKA
+4047 
-4054 DINQLL
+4054 
-4060 KDGLDALQKANAN
+4060 QK
-4073 GVKFILGFHGGQQFQ
+4073 V
-4088 KPDRSKQYTGEF
+4088 E
-4100 RDAEAKRIAE
+4100 
-4110 SMGARY
+4110 
-4116 EGQMLFFTEEEGDD
+4116 
-4130 LQTYETAVRSAL
+4130 
-4142 RYAVTYGEANPTVYA
+4142 
-4157 YLIPI
+4157 
-4162 EEADFTDRGV
+4162 
-4172 GEVGLSYDAIEQGK
+4172 
-4186 YKEVGR
+4186 
-4192 VTMTSS
+4192 
-4198 KEATPVLEVVST
+4198 TPVEEV
-4210 SANKFNKKNIF
+4210 
-4221 SVVPQQGVADKKAST
+4221 
-4236 KASIATQYIG
+4236 
-4246 FGEGIR
+4246 
-4252 GSQGQRSSTE
+4252 
-4262 IYREQA
+4262 
-4268 GQYANTGNY
+4268 
-4277 SANDVI
+4277 
-4283 FVSIPG
+4283 
-4289 KRGAESVRKVQQD
+4289 
-4302 KTINEAIKA
+4302 
-4311 LEAGATILTDN
+4311 
-4322 KSYIDSS
+4322 
-4329 DYNDGEKRLYK
+4329 
-4340 TLLEKGYNYSEIT
+4340 
-4353 EDGQVIGTWTKSL
+4353 
-4366 TPAITEEAE
+4366 EEVE
-4375 FTTTRPFKY
+4375 FTTTKPFKY
-4384 FGRFYE
+4384 FGRFYN
-4390 IVIDQNGKAIDV
+4390 IVIDQDGKAIDV
-4402 VGYKGNKDAK
+4402 EGYKGKEDAK
-4412 QKLLDAYIA
+4412 QKLLDAYAA
-4421 NPNVDPQNGK
+4421 NPNVDPQSNK
-4431 PFSTEE
+4431 PFFAEDALIEE
-4437 GEMIDDET
+4437 EEA

-4463 TGSITLNDQQKEALQ
+4463 TGNITLNEQQKEALQ

-4513 NSKSFKDVNYAS
+4513 NSKSFKDVSYSS

-4540 GKIFNTTPSTTAS
+4540 GKVFNTMPFTTAS

-4655 NIRQNLATV
+4655 NIRQYLTTV
-4664 VDRFSFKTNVNGK
+4664 ADRFSFSTNVNGK

-4686 YLSFNEKI
+4686 YLSFNDKI

-4704 EDPTYAKLLTYTNA
+4704 EDPTYAKVLTYTNA
-4718 SVGNYN
+4718 SVANYN

-4744 YEQVGQSPNV
+4744 YEQVGQTPNV

-4767 VTNRDVKV
+4767 ITDRDVKV
-4775 FQGNVGNKSF
+4775 FDGNVGNKYF

-4814 QTALLRPIEAF
+4814 QTALLRPLDVF
-4825 IINPNDDANLK
+4825 IINPNDDRNLK

-4850 KTIPWRLR
+4850 KTIPWKLR

-4909 FEETVSSEKPMLPK
+4909 FEETSTSERPMLAK

-4934 KGQGSTYKYVFV
+4934 KGQGSTYKYAFV

-4959 ISDADIKYAIE
+4959 ISDGDVKYAIE

-4984 IAFVFSRKAGTDELY
+4984 IAFVFTRKAGTDELY

-5020 WSTESEGQAS
+5020 WSTESNAPAS

-5036 ESLTPDQ
+5036 ESLTPDE

-5052 IISEYNQLPT
+5052 IISEYNELPT

-5074 CKL
+5074 CRL

>member
-1 MEEENVVNPGGVSNK
+1 MEEENVVNPKGVSNE
-16 IPFPSIP
+16 IPFPLIP

-29 VPGELPSARESFMQ
+29 VPGELPSPREAFAK
-43 LAEQNKF
+43 LAEQNRF
-50 KGAQNIPISSFYSG
+50 TGAQNIPVSSFYSG

-82 QRQSGFEQVRNG
+82 QKQSTFDQYRNG

-101 AATSFISGTV
+101 AGTSFISGTV
-111 GFLNGVGSSIANQR
+111 GFLNGVGSSIANQK

-130 ENPTTQ
+130 DNPTTQ

-161 WWQAD
+161 WWQSD

-245 QGVKSQIAN
+245 QGIKSQITN

-297 TGKDLDDINAFAEK
+297 TGRDLDDINAFAEK

-320 TILLTA
+320 TVLLTA
-326 TNYIQLPKILGSSR
+326 SNYIQLPKILGSSR

-357 EFIEQLPKTR
+357 EFAELVPKTR

-374 TKGLGRFFVQPSE
+374 TKGLGRFFIQPTE
-387 AFEEGMQ
+387 AAEEGMQ

-409 TNREDLGT
+409 TNKEDLGT

-428 VFGEGIEKTLNTKEG
+428 VFGEGIDKTLSTKEG

-470 RGAQRKRN
+470 KGGQRKRN

-490 IEAALKDQ
+490 IEASLKDQ

-537 PRAKYGKMESVFDEL
+537 PRAKYGKMENVYEEL
-552 SYYKEQAA
+552 SSYKEQALN
-560 TPQGFAELQTAGVAF
+560 PQGFAELQTAGVAF
-575 EKESSSQ
+575 EKESPAQ
-582 FAQRIG
+582 FVQRIG
-588 NLENTAKAVQKH
+588 NLENTAKAVEKH
-600 YDNINETYAGVYK
+600 YDNINETYAGVFK
-613 TDAEGKVIED
+613 TDDEGNIIED
-623 AKGRPIRKY
+623 AKGRPVRKY
-632 NPVVVDKLVYAAS
+632 NPVVIDKLVYAAS

-677 SEKPTIEAV
+677 SDKPTIEAV

-728 DIKKNPEVFEAFS
+728 DIKKDPEVFEVFS

-783 GRITL
+783 GKITL
-788 APKLTVISETL
+788 APKFTIISETL

-807 PNGKEAFLTPLE
+807 PNGKEVFLSPLE

-834 LENALNQSIDE
+834 FENALNQSIDD

-858 PGDKVNKL
+858 PGEKVNKL

-872 GNKKLSEAVVN
+872 GNQKLSEAVVN
-883 RFNRLTKDIFE
+883 RFKRLTKDILE
-894 AKAKQKEINDKIKEQ
+894 AKAKQKEIDEKIKEQ
-909 SSDINSQ
+909 SSDIDSQ
-916 QDEVAQTSTDPKVEE
+916 QDEEAQASTDPKVEL

-959 SDDPSYKYYN
+959 SDDPNYKYYN
-969 PNPAPHIIRS
+969 PNPSPHIIRA

-1004 EKDLGL
+1004 ENDLGL
-1010 SGVTELSYGA
+1010 SGVTQLSYGA
-1020 KWETQK
+1020 NWETQK
-1026 ATVNDLIDGFVAQV
+1026 GTVNDLINGFVAQV

-1139 FMISKGFPI
+1139 FMISKGFPLI
-1148 TTEKIDKKYVKNK
+1148 TEKVDGKYVKNK
-1161 VGESIVTESQ
+1161 VGDTLITESQ
-1171 IETQPGLLKIS
+1171 IETQSGLLKIS

-1194 NAKPGT
+1194 NAKPGI

-1213 NNLLGAKKAK
+1213 NNLLGAKKGK

-1230 SLINDMEKQ
+1230 SLINDMQQQ
-1239 AAADKPIQLDRQKL
+1239 ATNDKPIQLDRQKL

-1259 MIYTRPTKDML
+1259 MIYARPTKDML

-1275 IDIESMSVKLG
+1275 IDIDSMSVMLG
-1286 NNTYSFSDFL
+1286 NNSYSFSDFL

-1302 TKAFSSVYHSANK
+1302 IKAFSSVYHSANK
-1315 RLLDKT
+1315 RLLDKA
-1321 EPHYEFVFKDDKLD
+1321 EAHYEFVFKDGKLE

-1362 VRKKSEAL
+1362 VRKKSDAL
-1370 PYNYRG
+1370 PYNFRG
-1376 KYSYL
+1376 KYAYIS
-1381 VNFTVGEK
+1381 NFTVGEK

-1406 PPIETK
+1406 PPIESK
-1412 SESNSPSEVAETLPA
+1412 SESNSPSEVAEALPA

-1436 DGSTNIVEVSKQP
+1436 NGSTNVVEVSKQP
-1449 IEFIGAV
+1449 IEFIGTV

-1511 FFRHQITAKINKALK
+1511 FFRYQITAKINKALK
-1526 AQQEAPAPV
+1526 AEQEAPAPAPV
-1535 APVAPVSDIETE
+1535 APAAPTVSGIESKKKELGLDNVIQVYEPTQSEKFYHVTVKGEKQEFLAYFQKGRWEVLTKAKDGYVFDRNITKDKAKQIVDKYLPKKLIQLFEESTKQKTEESQRVFEKGEILNYVSLYRTDYLKERIPALKEDLKIYESADYPNKDSQQSIIASAKEEIRRAEDELSTLVGTAPTEAAAPVSGIEAKKADIER
-1547 KFNIQK
+1547 
-1553 RREKE
+1553 RREEELNKPITKDLLTGLYFGGNNNQIE
-1558 IGEVTQLRF
+1558 GNTPEDV
-1567 AKVGDVLY
+1567 KVKIN
-1575 SADGTK
+1575 TK
-1581 YEVLSKKD
+1581 YDELA
-1589 RYGRSLEYKRND
+1589 SLEG
-1601 KESGSINPK
+1601 E
-1610 TVGPSENS
+1610 
-1618 FALEYLYSKPYSEIE
+1618 A
-1633 QINARYDE
+1633 
-1641 ELADL
+1641 
-1646 ESETRMKNIGLA
+1646 RMKNVDLA
-1658 KQEAETR
+1658 R
-1665 EKKELSAPTAQQPTT
+1665 QQAA

-1700 VSRGELFAERISERD
+1700 VSKGELFAERISDRD
-1715 IKTFKKWHAEKVPFI
+1715 IKAFKKWHAEKVPFI

-1780 SESERAALINEFK
+1780 SESERAALIDEFK
-1793 NKPGYF
+1793 NRPGYF

-1832 KLPARNL
+1832 KLPARTL
-1839 SEKVKRFFNAI
+1839 SEKIKRFFNAI

-1879 ILPDYVKTAQP
+1879 VLPDYVKTAQP
-1890 EYRPI
+1890 EYRPV
-1895 MTLPDGAILSEDEA
+1895 MKLPDGAILSEDEA

-1930 NTVSNIFNMKGVTGT
+1930 DTVANVFNIKGVTGT
-1945 EVYNFTRNIYEETG
+1945 EVYNFIRNIYEGTG

-1979 LRPMG
+1979 LRPLG
-1984 VNIDVDSLI
+1984 VNIDTDSLL

-2023 YILATLPSASKNEID
+2023 YILATLPSASKSELD

-2072 IPISKI
+2072 TPISKI

-2111 FDFANFTDSDWRL
+2111 FDFGNFTDNDWRL

-2145 ITPEGVG
+2145 ASPEGVS
-2152 VIAKPADKSSA
+2152 VITKPADKSSA

-2181 GGSIIEQNK
+2181 GGSIIDQKN
-2190 QNFFIDTEHV
+2190 QNFFIDTEHS
-2200 KYPKKRPSTNSE
+2200 KYPKKRPSTNTE
-2212 RLEFLGNIGITFPG
+2212 RLEFLANIGITFPG
-2226 AAIINED
+2226 AAITNED
-2233 QFVDAVNRIY
+2233 EFVDAVNRIY

-2327 ANSLIIKKGGLFF
+2327 QNSLIIKKGGLFF
-2340 DKDGNKIKGKTLTIG
+2340 DKEGNKIKGKILKIG
-2355 VVDGISEEDGGTTI
+2355 VVDGISEEDGGTTV

-2386 KGNYYILIPADS
+2386 KGNYYILVPADS

-2420 DSEFFEIMRSYLDD
+2420 DSEFFDIMRSYLDD

-2452 KRAKE
+2452 DRAKE

-2469 VESIEGVIANGK
+2469 VKSIEGVIAKTK
-2481 LSKEKALAQ
+2481 LSKEKALAE
-2490 ISKILTDNK
+2490 ISKILSDNK

-2532 NNVDFL
+2532 NSVDFS

-2551 KNKISNDDYNKFLSF
+2551 KNKISNEDYNKFLSF

-2608 RRKTFDSKEA
+2608 RRKTFDSEA
-2618 NEFLNKKYN
+2618 ANDFLNKKYN

-2634 LSGNDITRHNFNSF
+2634 LSGNDITRHNFNSY

-2662 YLNSF
+2662 YLDSF

-2802 YVVYKSGRK
+2802 YVVYRSGRK
-2811 EGTRDTHNVYN
+2811 EGVRDTHNVYN
-2822 GNGTFNSSNFGDNT
+2822 GNGTFNSSNFGGNT

-2866 KNTSLDMFQYGKA
+2866 KNASLDMFQYGKS
-2879 VMEGA
+2879 VMDGA
-2884 QELYDDITETHNEF
+2884 QELYDDITKTHDEF

-2910 GIEDLGDGYKIKDA
+2910 GIEDLGDLYRIKDA

-3018 INRDEYEKLSDK
+3018 ISKDEYEKLSDENK
-3030 DKEGI
+3030 KSV

-3056 MIPNFWKKYFKGMSD
+3056 MIPNFWKRYFKGMSD

-3162 EATMDFY
+3162 KATMDFY

-3178 NELEDIESGDKF
+3178 NEIDKIESGDEF
-3190 RDNLLEVFEILESIE
+3190 RNNLIDVFEILESIE
-3205 DPSSMTGEALESLLG
+3205 DPSSMTGEALKSVLG

-3225 FYSRKQQTIN
+3225 FYTKKQQTIN
-3235 NIINVAI
+3235 NIINVAV
-3242 SKKQNPSDYIGD
+3242 SKKQKPSDYIGD
-3254 QIGRMIDKYAKL
+3254 QIGRLADKYTKL

-3326 AARQDEEATF
+3326 KARQDEEATF

-3381 PRRIDDIDPY
+3381 PRRLNDIDAY

-3400 LAVPHNTVEVDGTK
+3400 LAVPHNTVEVDGQK
-3414 MIALGGTT
+3414 MIALGGRT

-3428 DKKGKDIF
+3428 DKEGKSVF

-3503 GSRSLFSKNNISEA
+3503 GSRSLFSKNNIAEID
-3517 AAMYPIEAGN
+3517 AMYPIEFGK

-3534 FVIDEKTGLV
+3534 FVVDQNTGLV
-3544 NFEKSKANLLA
+3544 DFEKSKANLLS
-3555 SIDVTAERNEEFNLK
+3555 SIDITAERNDEFNLK
-3570 QRAILEEFLR
+3570 QRAVLNEFLR
-3580 LSKMGQFSFKFT
+3580 LSKMGQYSFKFT

-3641 LIIEEVKSLSAIFK
+3641 LIIEEVKALSAIFK

-3668 MRPFVNDEYMS
+3668 MKPFVNDEYMS
-3679 MDDFDRV
+3679 IDDFDRV
-3686 ARKIKTSFIDY
+3686 ARKVKTSFIDY
-3697 LTQNKSTRFSKQII
+3697 LTQNKSTRFSKEII

-3724 LAKLQDK
+3724 LANLQNK
-3731 YVSSELLSNLEPRF
+3731 YPSSELLSNLEPRF

-3797 YETKININKIV
+3797 YETKININKVI

-3831 DFARNGVFFRTN
+3831 DFSRNGAFFRTN
-3843 FSDDKTVP
+3843 FSDDKVVP
-3851 VFNPRYNVSDGVIDY
+3851 FFSPRYNVTEGNIDY
-3866 KSSGFIAMKEIGAK
+3866 KSSGFATMKEIGAK
-3880 PGNGRVL
+3880 PGNGKVL
-3887 RLSKKYEKFN
+3887 RLSKKYDKFN

-3904 KVPRYQYARGYIID
+3904 KVTRYQYARGYIID
-3918 ITGER
+3918 ITGEK
-3923 NPTSYEN
+3923 NPMSYDN
-3930 FKQLA
+3930 FKKLV
-3935 LNGEV
+3935 LNGEL

-3950 VKDLAGTPLQNERG
+3950 VKDLAGAPLEDEKGNT
-3964 DVYFKMVNLYG
+3964 YFKMVNLYG
-3975 DGDIVKIYKTNGLP
+3975 DGDLVKIYKTNGLP
-3989 SPINN
+3989 SAINN
-3994 NTYKVANELADSNII
+3994 NTYKVDKEIQNSDII
-4009 ALVNNEVIN
+4009 AFVNNEVIN
-4018 NPETD
+4018 PLETA

-4033 PVPEVIAQATSAKI
+4033 PVPEVVTPITSKVERTTRMINRSELRANPKTLYLFGDNDSRKGLAGQAKEMRNEPNAIGVSTK
-4047 DVTSNKA
+4047 K
-4054 DINQLL
+4054 LP
-4060 KDGLDALQKANAN
+4060 ANSEQSY
-4073 GVKFILGFHGGQQFQ
+4073 K
-4088 KPDRSKQYTGEF
+4088 T
-4100 RDAEAKRIAE
+4100 DAELDVNKKIIKDDIDKAIAAWSTGKYNKLIIPQLGVGLAE
-4110 SMGARY
+4110 LPTRAP
-4116 EGQMLFFTEEEGDD
+4116 
-4130 LQTYETAVRSAL
+4130 QTYEFLQQELQRLENYINGVQ
-4142 RYAVTYGEANPTVYA
+4142 EA
-4157 YLIPI
+4157 
-4162 EEADFTDRGV
+4162 
-4172 GEVGLSYDAIEQGK
+4172 
-4186 YKEVGR
+4186 
-4192 VTMTSS
+4192 
-4198 KEATPVLEVVST
+4198 ATPVEEV
-4210 SANKFNKKNIF
+4210 
-4221 SVVPQQGVADKKAST
+4221 
-4236 KASIATQYIG
+4236 
-4246 FGEGIR
+4246 
-4252 GSQGQRSSTE
+4252 
-4262 IYREQA
+4262 
-4268 GQYANTGNY
+4268 
-4277 SANDVI
+4277 
-4283 FVSIPG
+4283 
-4289 KRGAESVRKVQQD
+4289 
-4302 KTINEAIKA
+4302 
-4311 LEAGATILTDN
+4311 
-4322 KSYIDSS
+4322 
-4329 DYNDGEKRLYK
+4329 
-4340 TLLEKGYNYSEIT
+4340 
-4353 EDGQVIGTWTKSL
+4353 
-4366 TPAITEEAE
+4366 EEVE
-4375 FTTTRPFKY
+4375 FTTTKPFKY
-4384 FGRFYE
+4384 FGRFYN
-4390 IVIDQNGKAIDV
+4390 IVIDQDGKAIDV
-4402 VGYKGNKDAK
+4402 EGYKGKEDAK
-4412 QKLLDAYIA
+4412 QKLLDAYTA
-4421 NPNVDPQNGK
+4421 NPNVDPQSNK
-4431 PFSTEE
+4431 PFFAEDAFIEE
-4437 GEMIDDET
+4437 EEA

-4463 TGSITLNDQQKEALQ
+4463 TGNITLNEQQKEALQ

-4505 KFIREYLQ
+4505 KFVREYLQ
-4513 NSKSFKDVNYAS
+4513 NSKSFKDVSYAS

-4540 GKIFNTTPSTTAS
+4540 GKVFNTMPFTTAS

-4604 TIIFM
+4604 TVIFM

-4655 NIRQNLATV
+4655 NIRQNLTTV
-4664 VDRFSFKTNVNGK
+4664 VDRFSFSTNVNGR

-4686 YLSFNEKI
+4686 YLSFNDKM

-4704 EDPTYAKLLTYTNA
+4704 EDPTYAKVLTYTNA
-4718 SVGNYN
+4718 SVANYN

-4744 YEQVGQSPNV
+4744 YEQVGQTPNV

-4767 VTNRDVKV
+4767 ITDRDVKV
-4775 FQGNVGNKSF
+4775 FDGNVGNKYF

-4814 QTALLRPIEAF
+4814 QTALLRPLDVF
-4825 IINPNDDANLK
+4825 IINPNDDRNLK

-4850 KTIPWRLR
+4850 KTIPWKLR

-4909 FEETVSSEKPMLPK
+4909 FEETATSERPMLAK

-4934 KGQGSTYKYVFV
+4934 KGQGSTYQYVFD

-4959 ISDADIKYAIE
+4959 ISDGDVKYAIE

-4984 IAFVFSRKAGTDELY
+4984 IAFVFTRKAGTDELY

-5020 WSTESEGQAS
+5020 WSTESNAPAS

-5036 ESLTPDQ
+5036 ESLTPDE

-5052 IISEYNQLPT
+5052 IISEYNELPT

-5074 CKL
+5074 CRL

>member
-1 MEEENVVNPGGVSNK
+1 MEEENVVNPKGVSNE
-16 IPFPSIP
+16 IPYPIIP

-29 VPGELPSARESFMQ
+29 VPGELPSAREAFAK
-43 LAEQNKF
+43 LAEQNRF
-50 KGAQNIPISSFYSG
+50 TGAQNIPISSFYSG
-64 GSRYEKTR
+64 GNRYGKTR

-82 QRQSGFEQVRNG
+82 QKQSGFDQVRNG

-111 GFLNGVGSSIANQR
+111 GFLNGVGSSIANQQ

-130 ENPTTQ
+130 DNPTTQ
-136 LMDRIQSGMEDFAPN
+136 FMDRLQKGMEDYAPN

-161 WWQAD
+161 WWQSD

-185 IGSIAGGAAWTKA
+185 IGSIAGGLAWTKA

-210 LGKGAETAATIEK
+210 VGKGAETAATIEK

-245 QGVKSQIAN
+245 QGIKSQITN

-284 AIAEFRRQNGIDP
+284 AIAEFRSQNGIDP
-297 TGKDLDDINAFAEK
+297 TGKDLDEINAFAEK

-320 TILLTA
+320 TVLLSA

-345 FINDLTQKGLGK
+345 FINDLTQKGLGN
-357 EFIEQLPKTR
+357 EFIEKTAKTR

-417 FLETVSGAMGN
+417 FLQSVYGAMGN
-428 VFGEGIEKTLNTKEG
+428 VLGEGIDKTLSTKEG
-443 IESILIG
+443 IESLLIG

-470 RGAQRKRN
+470 KGGQRKRN

-490 IEAALKDQ
+490 IEASLKDQ

-503 VGIGSQAMRQQAI
+503 VGIGSQTMRQQAI

-537 PRAKYGKMESVFDEL
+537 PRAKYGKMENVYEEL
-552 SYYKEQAA
+552 EYYKEQALN
-560 TPQGFAELQTAGVAF
+560 PQGFAELQTAGVAF
-575 EKESSSQ
+575 EKESPAQ
-582 FAQRIG
+582 FVQRIG
-588 NLENTAKAVQKH
+588 NLENTAKNVQKH
-600 YDNINETYAGVYK
+600 YDNINETYAGVFK
-613 TDAEGKVIED
+613 TDAEGKIVED
-623 AKGRPIRKY
+623 AKGRPVRKY

-645 KIDDYSARIPALTS
+645 KIDDYSARIPGLTS

-728 DIKKNPEVFEAFS
+728 DIKKDPEVFEAFS

-783 GRITL
+783 GKITL
-788 APKLTVISETL
+788 APKFTVISETL

-807 PNGKEAFLTPLE
+807 PNGKEAFLSPLE

-834 LENALNQSIDE
+834 FENALNQSIDD

-858 PGDKVNKL
+858 PGEKVNKL

-872 GNKKLSEAVVN
+872 GNQKLSEAVVN
-883 RFNRLTKDIFE
+883 RFKRLTKDIVE
-894 AKAKQKEINDKIKEQ
+894 VKAKQKEVDNKIKEQ

-916 QDEVAQTSTDPKVEE
+916 QDEVAQTSTDPKVEL

-941 ETGPLKSAARF
+941 ETGPIKSAARF

-1026 ATVNDLIDGFVAQV
+1026 GTVNDLINGFVAQV

-1051 IDQNGNRIKGADGKD
+1051 VDQNGNRIKGADGKD

-1148 TTEKIDKKYVKNK
+1148 TTEKVDKKYVKNK
-1161 VGESIVTESQ
+1161 VGDTLITESQ
-1171 IETQPGLLKIS
+1171 IETQSGLLKIS

-1194 NAKPGT
+1194 NAKSGT

-1213 NNLLGAKKAK
+1213 NNLLGAKKGK

-1230 SLINDMEKQ
+1230 LLINDMQQQ
-1239 AAADKPIQLDRQKL
+1239 AADDKPIQLDRQKL

-1259 MIYTRPTKDML
+1259 MIYARPTKDML
-1270 NNQLW
+1270 TNQLW
-1275 IDIESMSVKLG
+1275 IDIESMSVMLG
-1286 NNTYSFSDFL
+1286 NNSYSFSDFL

-1315 RLLDKT
+1315 RLLDKA

-1370 PYNYRG
+1370 PYNFRG
-1376 KYSYL
+1376 KYAYIS
-1381 VNFTVGEK
+1381 NFTVGEK

-1406 PPIETK
+1406 PPIESK
-1412 SESNSPSEVAETLPA
+1412 SESNSPSEVAEALPV
-1427 LKVGDFTLN
+1427 LNVGGFTLN
-1436 DGSTNIVEVSKQP
+1436 NGSTNVVEVSKQP
-1449 IEFIGAV
+1449 IEFIGTV

-1511 FFRHQITAKINKALK
+1511 FFRYQITAKINKALK
-1526 AQQEAPAPV
+1526 AEQEAPVPAAPE
-1535 APVAPVSDIETE
+1535 APLIKRNYVELENAIADFELEIQSLFDSPTVE
-1547 KFNIQK
+1547 KYESAVGNLELDLSADLPSEEYRLKLESKLRDVKKSFTLS
-1553 RREKE
+1553 KE
-1558 IGEVTQLRF
+1558 IKPTEGLSSKQVELDEYLENVDYRPQSLDVVVSNSGVDKYTVIEA
-1567 AKVGDVLY
+1567 AKNVEEA
-1575 SADGTK
+1575 SNKK
-1581 YEVLSKKD
+1581 YEF
-1589 RYGRSLEYKRND
+1589 
-1601 KESGSINPK
+1601 GSIIHTLKVTGGNLNYPNTTK
-1610 TVGPSENS
+1610 PER
-1618 FALEYLYSKPYSEIE
+1618 ERIRLY
-1633 QINARYDE
+1633 NE
-1641 ELADL
+1641 ELAKL
-1646 ESETRMKNIGLA
+1646 TGKPVE
-1658 KQEAETR
+1658 Q
-1665 EKKELSAPTAQQPTT
+1665 SAPPAQQPAT

-1700 VSRGELFAERISERD
+1700 VSKGELFAERISDRD
-1715 IKTFKKWHAEKVPFI
+1715 IKAFKKWHAEKVPFI

-1780 SESERAALINEFK
+1780 SESERAALIDEFK

-1832 KLPARNL
+1832 KLPARTL
-1839 SEKVKRFFNAI
+1839 SEKIKRFFNAI

-1879 ILPDYVKTAQP
+1879 VLPDYVKTAQP
-1890 EYRPI
+1890 EYRPV
-1895 MTLPDGAILSEDEA
+1895 MKLPDGAILSEDEA

-1930 NTVSNIFNMKGVTGT
+1930 DTVANVFNIKGVTGT

-1979 LRPMG
+1979 LRAVG

-2023 YILATLPSASKNEID
+2023 YIIATLPSASKNETD

-2078 PAKLMELYKNDGN
+2078 PAKLMDLYKNDGN

-2111 FDFANFTDSDWRL
+2111 FDFGSFTDSDWRL

-2145 ITPEGVG
+2145 VSPEGVG

-2181 GGSIIEQNK
+2181 GGSIIEQKK
-2190 QNFFIDTEHV
+2190 QNFFIDTEHS
-2200 KYPKKRPSTNSE
+2200 KYPKKRPSTNAE

-2226 AAIINED
+2226 AAITNED

-2355 VVDGISEEDGGTTI
+2355 VVDGISEEDGGTTV

-2386 KGNYYILIPADS
+2386 KGNYYILVPADS

-2469 VESIEGVIANGK
+2469 VESIEGVIAKTK
-2481 LSKEKALAQ
+2481 LSKEKALEE
-2490 ISKILTDNK
+2490 ISKILSDNK
-2499 SEVES
+2499 SEIES
-2504 SIRET
+2504 SIRDT

-2532 NNVDFL
+2532 NSVDFS

-2566 LNMNQ
+2566 INMNQ

-2608 RRKTFDSKEA
+2608 RRKTFDSDAA
-2618 NEFLNKKYN
+2618 NDFLNKKYN

-2634 LSGNDITRHNFNSF
+2634 LSGNDITRHNFNSY

-2705 MAYTRQKLSK
+2705 MAYARQKLSK
-2715 IKKADGKFVYNYGKN
+2715 IKKADGKFVYNYDKKN

-2822 GNGTFNSSNFGDNT
+2822 GNGTFNSSNFGNNT

-2879 VMEGA
+2879 VMDGA

-2910 GIEDLGDGYKIKDA
+2910 GIEDLGDLYRIKDA

-3018 INRDEYEKLSDK
+3018 ISKDEYEKLSDK
-3030 DKEGI
+3030 DKKDI

-3056 MIPNFWKKYFKGMSD
+3056 MIPNFWKRYFKGMSD

-3169 AKVYDEQIK
+3169 AKVYDEQII

-3205 DPSSMTGEALESLLG
+3205 DPSSMTGEALKSLLG

-3225 FYSRKQQTIN
+3225 FYTKKQQTIN
-3235 NIINVAI
+3235 NIINVAL
-3242 SKKQNPSDYIGD
+3242 SKKQKPSDYIGD
-3254 QIGRMIDKYAKL
+3254 QIGRMADKYAKL

-3300 TLPENFERLLT
+3300 TLPENFERLLA

-3326 AARQDEEATF
+3326 KARQDEEATF

-3381 PRRIDDIDPY
+3381 PTRLNDIDAY

-3400 LAVPHNTVEVDGTK
+3400 LAVPHNTVEVDGQK
-3414 MIALGGTT
+3414 MIALGGRT

-3428 DKKGKDIF
+3428 DKEGKSVF

-3517 AAMYPIEAGN
+3517 AAMYPIEAGK

-3534 FVIDEKTGLV
+3534 FVVDEKTGLV
-3544 NFEKSKANLLA
+3544 NFEKSKANLLS

-3570 QRAILEEFLR
+3570 QRAILDEFLR

-3641 LIIEEVKSLSAIFK
+3641 LIIEEVKALSAIFK

-3668 MRPFVNDEYMS
+3668 MKPFVNDEYMS
-3679 MDDFDRV
+3679 VDDFDRV

-3697 LTQNKSTRFSKQII
+3697 LTQNKSTRFSKQVI

-3724 LAKLQDK
+3724 LVKLQDK
-3731 YVSSELLSNLEPRF
+3731 YSSSELLSNLEPRF

-3775 ELKAYEPEFYNNL
+3775 ELKSYEPEFYNNL

-3797 YETKININKIV
+3797 YETKININKII

-3831 DFARNGVFFRTN
+3831 DFARNGAFFRTN

-3880 PGNGRVL
+3880 PGNGKVL
-3887 RLSKKYEKFN
+3887 RLSKKYDKFN

-3904 KVPRYQYARGYIID
+3904 KVTRYQYARGYIID
-3918 ITGER
+3918 ITGEK
-3923 NPTSYEN
+3923 NPMSYDN
-3930 FKQLA
+3930 FKKLV
-3935 LNGEV
+3935 LNGEL

-3950 VKDLAGTPLQNERG
+3950 VKDLAGAPLEDEKGNT
-3964 DVYFKMVNLYG
+3964 YFKMVNLYG
-3975 DGDIVKIYKTNGLP
+3975 DGDLVKIYKTNGLP
-3989 SPINN
+3989 SAINN
-3994 NTYKVANELADSNII
+3994 NTYKVDKEIQNSDII
-4009 ALVNNEVIN
+4009 AFVNNEVIN
-4018 NPETD
+4018 PLETA

-4033 PVPEVIAQATSAKI
+4033 PI
-4047 DVTSNKA
+4047 
-4054 DINQLL
+4054 
-4060 KDGLDALQKANAN
+4060 QK
-4073 GVKFILGFHGGQQFQ
+4073 V
-4088 KPDRSKQYTGEF
+4088 E
-4100 RDAEAKRIAE
+4100 
-4110 SMGARY
+4110 
-4116 EGQMLFFTEEEGDD
+4116 
-4130 LQTYETAVRSAL
+4130 
-4142 RYAVTYGEANPTVYA
+4142 
-4157 YLIPI
+4157 
-4162 EEADFTDRGV
+4162 
-4172 GEVGLSYDAIEQGK
+4172 
-4186 YKEVGR
+4186 
-4192 VTMTSS
+4192 
-4198 KEATPVLEVVST
+4198 TPVEEV
-4210 SANKFNKKNIF
+4210 
-4221 SVVPQQGVADKKAST
+4221 
-4236 KASIATQYIG
+4236 
-4246 FGEGIR
+4246 
-4252 GSQGQRSSTE
+4252 
-4262 IYREQA
+4262 
-4268 GQYANTGNY
+4268 
-4277 SANDVI
+4277 
-4283 FVSIPG
+4283 
-4289 KRGAESVRKVQQD
+4289 
-4302 KTINEAIKA
+4302 
-4311 LEAGATILTDN
+4311 
-4322 KSYIDSS
+4322 
-4329 DYNDGEKRLYK
+4329 
-4340 TLLEKGYNYSEIT
+4340 
-4353 EDGQVIGTWTKSL
+4353 
-4366 TPAITEEAE
+4366 EEVE
-4375 FTTTRPFKY
+4375 FTATKPFKY
-4384 FGRFYE
+4384 FGRFYN
-4390 IVIDQNGKAIDV
+4390 IVIDQDGKAIDV
-4402 VGYKGNKDAK
+4402 EGYKGKEDAK
-4412 QKLLDAYIA
+4412 QKLLDAYTA
-4421 NPNVDPQNGK
+4421 NPNVDPQSGK
-4431 PFSTEE
+4431 PFFAEDALIEE
-4437 GEMIDDET
+4437 EEA

-4463 TGSITLNDQQKEALQ
+4463 TGNITLNEQQKEALQ

-4505 KFIREYLQ
+4505 KFVREYLQ
-4513 NSKSFKDVNYAS
+4513 NSKSFKDVSYSS

-4540 GKIFNTTPSTTAS
+4540 GKVFNTMPFTTAS

-4655 NIRQNLATV
+4655 NIRQNLTTV
-4664 VDRFSFKTNVNGK
+4664 VDRFSFSTNVNGR

-4686 YLSFNEKI
+4686 YLSFNDKI

-4704 EDPTYAKLLTYTNA
+4704 EDPTYAKVLTYTNA
-4718 SVGNYN
+4718 SVANYN

-4744 YEQVGQSPNV
+4744 YEQVGQTPNV
-4754 HNGQDYKILESQY
+4754 HNGQDYKILESEY
-4767 VTNRDVKV
+4767 ITDRDVKV
-4775 FQGNVGNKSF
+4775 FEGNVGNKYF

-4814 QTALLRPIEAF
+4814 QTALLRPLDVF
-4825 IINPNDDANLK
+4825 IINPNDDRNLK

-4850 KTIPWRLR
+4850 KTIPWKLR

-4909 FEETVSSEKPMLPK
+4909 FEETATSERPMLAK

-4934 KGQGSTYKYVFV
+4934 KGQGSTYQYVFD

-4959 ISDADIKYAIE
+4959 ISDGDVKYAIE

-4984 IAFVFSRKAGTDELY
+4984 IAFVFTRKAGTDELY

-5020 WSTESEGQAS
+5020 WSTESNAPAS

-5036 ESLTPDQ
+5036 ESLTPDE

-5052 IISEYNQLPT
+5052 IISEYNELPT

-5074 CKL
+5074 CRL

>member
-82 QRQSGFEQVRNG
+82 QKQSTFDQVRNG

-101 AATSFISGTV
+101 AGTSFISGTV
-111 GFLNGVGSSIANQR
+111 GLLNGIGSSIANQQ

-130 ENPTTQ
+130 DNPTTQ
-136 LMDRIQSGMEDFAPN
+136 FMDRLQSGMEDYAPN

-198 FKLIGKANALVR
+198 FKLVGKANALVR

-320 TILLTA
+320 TVLLSA
-326 TNYIQLPKILGSSR
+326 TNFIQLPKILGSSR

-357 EFIEQLPKTR
+357 DFIEKTAKTR

-470 RGAQRKRN
+470 KGAQRKRN

-503 VGIGSQAMRQQAI
+503 VGIGSQAMREQAI

-560 TPQGFAELQTAGVAF
+560 NPQGFAELQTAGVAF
-575 EKESSSQ
+575 EKESSAQ
-582 FAQRIG
+582 FVQRIG
-588 NLENTAKAVQKH
+588 NLENTAKSVQKH

-613 TDAEGKVIED
+613 TDSEDKVIED

-645 KIDDYSARIPALTS
+645 KIDDYSARIPSLTS

-728 DIKKNPEVFEAFS
+728 DIKKTPEVFEAFS

-788 APKLTVISETL
+788 APKLTIISETL

-807 PNGKEAFLTPLE
+807 PNGKEVFLSPLE

-834 LENALNQSIDE
+834 LENALNQSINE

-858 PGDKVNKL
+858 PGEKVNKL

-883 RFNRLTKDIFE
+883 RFNRLTKDLFE

-941 ETGPLKSAARF
+941 ETGALKSAARY
-952 FNASSNE
+952 FNASGSA
-959 SDDPSYKYYN
+959 SDDPNYKYYD
-969 PNPAPHIIRS
+969 PNPAPHIIRA

-1026 ATVNDLIDGFVAQV
+1026 GTVNDLIDGFVAQV
-1040 YVEVD
+1040 HVEVD

-1078 VFETRPTAVEY
+1078 VFETRPTAREY
-1089 SSADGDRF
+1089 NSDDSDRF
-1097 RTREKEEFMK
+1097 RTPEKEEFMK

-1230 SLINDMEKQ
+1230 SLINDMEQQ

-1259 MIYTRPTKDML
+1259 MIYARPTKDML

-1296 KNEADV
+1296 KNEAEV
-1302 TKAFSSVYHSANK
+1302 TKAFSGVYHSANK
-1315 RLLDKT
+1315 RLLDKA

-1376 KYSYL
+1376 KYAYL

-1436 DGSTNIVEVSKQP
+1436 DGSTNVVEVSKQP

-1485 EETLNTYRAAIP
+1485 EETLNTYRSAIP

-1526 AQQEAPAPV
+1526 AQQEAPAPA

-1646 ESETRMKNIGLA
+1646 EGRQLIDTKEQIQTRLNDDLSATSEIVTNVYLNGIHYIQTEDGKYYVVPDSNSSIYESSKEVTREEIIKPFRT
-1658 KQEAETR
+1658 EAEWKKVSG
-1665 EKKELSAPTAQQPTT
+1665 EKTALKTPAQQPAV

-1715 IKTFKKWHAEKVPFI
+1715 IKAFKKWHAEKVPFI

-1758 FKRGLRGT
+1758 FRRGLRGT

-1879 ILPDYVKTAQP
+1879 VLPDYVKTAQP

-2200 KYPKKRPSTNSE
+2200 KYPKKRPSTNAE

-2226 AAIINED
+2226 AAITNED

-2514 DKLNKALTSTG
+2514 DKLNKALRSTG

-2551 KNKISNDDYNKFLSF
+2551 KNKISNDDYSKFLSF

-2715 IKKADGKFVYNYGKN
+2715 IKKADGKFVYNYDKKN

-3018 INRDEYEKLSDK
+3018 ISRDEYEKLSDK

-3056 MIPNFWKKYFKGMSD
+3056 MIPNFWKRYFKGMSD
-3071 EQILEYLNKPE
+3071 EEILEYLNKPE

-3205 DPSSMTGEALESLLG
+3205 DPSSMTGEALKSLLG

-3225 FYSRKQQTIN
+3225 FYARKQQTIN
-3235 NIINVAI
+3235 NIINVAVT
-3242 SKKQNPSDYIGD
+3242 KKQKPSDYIGD
-3254 QIGRMIDKYAKL
+3254 QIGRMADKYAKL

-3311 PVGDANLPEV
+3311 PVGDANLPQV

-3381 PRRIDDIDPY
+3381 PKRIDDIDPY

-3400 LAVPHNTVEVDGTK
+3400 LSVPHNTVEVDGEK

-3428 DKKGKDIF
+3428 DKEGKSVF

-3517 AAMYPIEAGN
+3517 AAMYPIEAGK

-3534 FVIDEKTGLV
+3534 FVVDENTGLV

-3570 QRAILEEFLR
+3570 QRAILDEFLR

-3655 LDADVFYSVIDEV
+3655 LDSDVFYSVIDEV

-3731 YVSSELLSNLEPRF
+3731 YASSELLSNLEPRF

-3775 ELKAYEPEFYNNL
+3775 ELKAFEPEFYNNL

-3797 YETKININKIV
+3797 YETKININKII

-3851 VFNPRYNVSDGVIDY
+3851 VFNPRYNVIDGAIDY
-3866 KSSGFIAMKEIGAK
+3866 GSSGFINMKQLGIKLSEGKVI
-3880 PGNGRVL
+3880 

-3897 HSNMDFL
+3897 HSSMDFL
-3904 KVPRYQYARGYIID
+3904 KVARYQYAKGYVID

-3923 NPTSYEN
+3923 KPTLYDD
-3930 FKQLA
+3930 FKKLV
-3935 LNGEV
+3935 LSGEV

-3975 DGDIVKIYKTNGLP
+3975 DGDLVKIYKTNGLP
-3989 SPINN
+3989 SSINN
-3994 NTYKVANELADSNII
+3994 NTYKVTNELADSTII
-4009 ALVNNEVIN
+4009 SLVNNEVIN

-4028 AAELA
+4028 AAELP
-4033 PVPEVIAQATSAKI
+4033 PVP
-4047 DVTSNKA
+4047 
-4054 DINQLL
+4054 
-4060 KDGLDALQKANAN
+4060 
-4073 GVKFILGFHGGQQFQ
+4073 
-4088 KPDRSKQYTGEF
+4088 
-4100 RDAEAKRIAE
+4100 
-4110 SMGARY
+4110 
-4116 EGQMLFFTEEEGDD
+4116 
-4130 LQTYETAVRSAL
+4130 
-4142 RYAVTYGEANPTVYA
+4142 
-4157 YLIPI
+4157 
-4162 EEADFTDRGV
+4162 
-4172 GEVGLSYDAIEQGK
+4172 
-4186 YKEVGR
+4186 
-4192 VTMTSS
+4192 
-4198 KEATPVLEVVST
+4198 EVVST
-4210 SANKFNKKNIF
+4210 SANKFNKKSIF
-4221 SVVPQQGVADKKAST
+4221 SVVPKQGVADRKAST

-4289 KRGAESVRKVQQD
+4289 KRGAESARKVQQD

-4329 DYNDGEKRLYK
+4329 DYNEGEKRLYK

-4366 TPAITEEAE
+4366 TPTITEEAVNVDTEEVE
-4375 FTTTRPFKY
+4375 FTTTKPFKY

-4402 VGYKGNKDAK
+4402 EGYKGKKDAK
-4412 QKLLDAYIA
+4412 QKILDAYTA
-4421 NPNVDPQNGK
+4421 NPTVDPQNGK
-4431 PFSTEE
+4431 PFSIEDQIIEE
-4437 GEMIDDET
+4437 EEA
-4445 PEVVS
+4445 PKVVS

-4505 KFIREYLQ
+4505 KFVREYLQ
-4513 NSKSFKDVNYAS
+4513 NSKSFKDVSYAS

-4540 GKIFNTTPSTTAS
+4540 GKVFNTMPSTTAS
-4553 LLNKIKGEDGDFI
+4553 LLNKIKGEDGNFI
-4566 AGPKDKMPYSGVLI
+4566 AGPKDKMPYAGVLI

-4686 YLSFNEKI
+4686 YLSFNEKM

-4704 EDPTYAKLLTYTNA
+4704 EDPTYAKVLTYTNA
-4718 SVGNYN
+4718 SVANYN

-4733 SPYGVGSIMMG
+4733 SPYGVGSILMG
-4744 YEQVGQSPNV
+4744 YEQLGSGNYIN
-4754 HNGQDYKILESQY
+4754 NGQDYKILESEY
-4767 VTNRDVKV
+4767 VTDRDVKV
-4775 FQGNVGNKSF
+4775 FEGNVGNKYF

-4792 GYKVQMRR
+4792 GYNVQMRR

-4814 QTALLRPIEAF
+4814 QTALLRPVDVF
-4825 IINPNDDANLK
+4825 IINPNDDRNLK

-4850 KTIPWRLR
+4850 RTIPWRLR
-4858 QDPLNQF
+4858 QNPLNEF
-4865 ESFFNTYQLP
+4865 ESFFSKYQLP

-4897 LFKVNRQTGKTL
+4897 LFKVDRQTGKTL

-4959 ISDADIKYAIE
+4959 ISDADVKYAIE

-4984 IAFVFSRKAGTDELY
+4984 IAFIFSRKAGTDELY

>member
-1 MEEENVVNPGGVSNK
+1 MEEENVVNPKGVSNE
-16 IPFPSIP
+16 IPYPIIP

-29 VPGELPSARESFMQ
+29 VPGELPSAREAFAK
-43 LAEQNKF
+43 LAEQNRF
-50 KGAQNIPISSFYSG
+50 TGAQNIPISSFYSG
-64 GSRYEKTR
+64 GNRYGKTR

-82 QRQSGFEQVRNG
+82 QKQSGFDQVRNG

-101 AATSFISGTV
+101 AGTSFISGTV
-111 GFLNGVGSSIANQR
+111 GLLNGIGSSIANQQ

-130 ENPTTQ
+130 DNPTTQ
-136 LMDRIQSGMEDFAPN
+136 FMDRLQKGMEDYAPN

-161 WWQAD
+161 WWQSD

-198 FKLIGKANALVR
+198 FKLVGKANALVK

-245 QGVKSQIAN
+245 QGIKSQITN

-284 AIAEFRRQNGIDP
+284 AIAEFRSQNGIDP

-326 TNYIQLPKILGSSR
+326 SNYIQLPKILGSSR

-357 EFIEQLPKTR
+357 EFIEKTAKTR

-374 TKGLGRFFVQPSE
+374 TKGLGRFFIQPTE
-387 AFEEGMQ
+387 AAEEGMQ

-417 FLETVSGAMGN
+417 FLETISGAMGN
-428 VFGEGIEKTLNTKEG
+428 VFGEGIDKTLSTKEG

-470 RGAQRKRN
+470 KGGQRKRN

-490 IEAALKDQ
+490 IAASLKDQ

-503 VGIGSQAMRQQAI
+503 VGIGSQTMRQQAI

-537 PRAKYGKMESVFDEL
+537 PRAKYGKMENVYEEL
-552 SYYKEQAA
+552 EYYKEQALN
-560 TPQGFAELQTAGVAF
+560 PQGFAELQTAGVAF
-575 EKESSSQ
+575 EKESPAQ
-582 FAQRIG
+582 FVQRIG

-600 YDNINETYAGVYK
+600 YDNINETYAGVFK
-613 TDAEGKVIED
+613 TDADGKIIED

-645 KIDDYSARIPALTS
+645 KIDDYSARIPGLTS

-783 GRITL
+783 GKITL
-788 APKLTVISETL
+788 APKFTIISETL

-807 PNGKEAFLTPLE
+807 PNGKEVFLSPLE

-834 LENALNQSIDE
+834 FENALNQSIDD

-858 PGDKVNKL
+858 PGEKVNKL

-872 GNKKLSEAVVN
+872 GNQKLSEAVVN
-883 RFNRLTKDIFE
+883 RFKRLTKDIVE
-894 AKAKQKEINDKIKEQ
+894 LKAKQKEVDNKIKEQ

-916 QDEVAQTSTDPKVEE
+916 QDEEAQASTDPKVEL

-959 SDDPSYKYYN
+959 SDDPNYKYYN
-969 PNPAPHIIRS
+969 PNPSPHIIRA

-1004 EKDLGL
+1004 ENDLGL
-1010 SGVTELSYGA
+1010 SGVTQLSYGA
-1020 KWETQK
+1020 NWETQK
-1026 ATVNDLIDGFVAQV
+1026 GTVNDLIDGFIAQV

-1078 VFETRPTAVEY
+1078 VFETRPTAREY
-1089 SSADGDRF
+1089 NSDNSDRF
-1097 RTREKEEFMK
+1097 RTRQKEEFMD

-1122 PAKQIAPMAAKD
+1122 PAKQMAPMAAKD

-1139 FMISKGFPI
+1139 FMISKGFPLI
-1148 TTEKIDKKYVKNK
+1148 TEKVDGKYVKNK
-1161 VGESIVTESQ
+1161 VGDTLITESQ
-1171 IETQPGLLKIS
+1171 IETQSGLLKIS

-1194 NAKPGT
+1194 NAKPGI

-1213 NNLLGAKKAK
+1213 NNLLGAKKGK

-1230 SLINDMEKQ
+1230 SLINDMQQQ
-1239 AAADKPIQLDRQKL
+1239 AADDKPIQLDRQKL

-1259 MIYTRPTKDML
+1259 MIYARPTKDML

-1275 IDIESMSVKLG
+1275 IDIDSMSVMLG
-1286 NNTYSFSDFL
+1286 NNSYSFSDFL

-1302 TKAFSSVYHSANK
+1302 IKAFSSVYHSANK
-1315 RLLDKT
+1315 RLLDKA
-1321 EPHYEFVFKDDKLD
+1321 EPHYEFVFKDGKLD

-1362 VRKKSEAL
+1362 VRKKSDAL
-1370 PYNYRG
+1370 PYNFRG
-1376 KYSYL
+1376 KYAYIS
-1381 VNFTVGEK
+1381 NFTVGEK

-1406 PPIETK
+1406 PPIESK
-1412 SESNSPSEVAETLPA
+1412 SESNSPSEVAEALPV
-1427 LKVGDFTLN
+1427 LNVGGFTLN
-1436 DGSTNIVEVSKQP
+1436 NGSTNIVEVSKQP
-1449 IEFIGAV
+1449 IEFIGTV

-1511 FFRHQITAKINKALK
+1511 FFRYQITAKINKALK
-1526 AQQEAPAPV
+1526 AQQEASAPAAPV
-1535 APVAPVSDIETE
+1535 VPASDIEAK
-1547 KFNIQK
+1547 KFDIESLFSINAQSIIDNK
-1553 RREKE
+1553 
-1558 IGEVTQLRF
+1558 
-1567 AKVGDVLY
+1567 
-1575 SADGTK
+1575 ADILSNPTK
-1581 YEVLSKKD
+1581 YETTQTVGNVTTEQTVDVSKGNITVIQ
-1589 RYGRSLEYKRND
+1589 RISSND
-1601 KESGSINPK
+1601 KSISFSNRIYLSSKGEVSSIISREGGISFFKDKSGVVNEEAKLKMVNLAETVKNYFPEIFSKIEEYAKKYKGFVTSTDNFRETVRQTKFIDAFDSFLYNKDLLSDADFARITLHNAELAALEGAASTEQVSSKQVELDQYLENVDYRPQSLDLVVSNSGVDKYTVIEAAKNVEEASNKKYGFGSIIHTLKVTGGNLNYPNTTK
-1610 TVGPSENS
+1610 PER
-1618 FALEYLYSKPYSEIE
+1618 ERIRLY
-1633 QINARYDE
+1633 NE
-1641 ELADL
+1641 ELAKL
-1646 ESETRMKNIGLA
+1646 TGKPVE
-1658 KQEAETR
+1658 Q
-1665 EKKELSAPTAQQPTT
+1665 PTPPAQQPAA

-1700 VSRGELFAERISERD
+1700 VSKGELFAERISDRD
-1715 IKTFKKWHAEKVPFI
+1715 IKAFKKWHAEKVPFI

-1780 SESERAALINEFK
+1780 SESERAALIDEFK
-1793 NKPGYF
+1793 NRPGYF

-1832 KLPARNL
+1832 KLPARTL
-1839 SEKVKRFFNAI
+1839 SEKIKRFFNAI

-1879 ILPDYVKTAQP
+1879 VLPDYVKTAQP
-1890 EYRPI
+1890 EYRPV
-1895 MTLPDGAILSEDEA
+1895 MKLPDGAILSEDEA

-1930 NTVSNIFNMKGVTGT
+1930 DTVANVFNIKGVTGT
-1945 EVYNFTRNIYEETG
+1945 EVYNFIRNIYEGTG

-1979 LRPMG
+1979 LRPLG
-1984 VNIDVDSLI
+1984 VNIDTDSLI

-2023 YILATLPSASKNEID
+2023 YILATLPSASKSELD

-2072 IPISKI
+2072 TPISKI

-2111 FDFANFTDSDWRL
+2111 FDFGNFTDNDWRL

-2145 ITPEGVG
+2145 ASPEGVS
-2152 VIAKPADKSSA
+2152 VITKPADKSSA

-2181 GGSIIEQNK
+2181 GGSIIDQKN
-2190 QNFFIDTEHV
+2190 QNFFIDTEHS
-2200 KYPKKRPSTNSE
+2200 KYPKKRPSTNTE
-2212 RLEFLGNIGITFPG
+2212 RLEFLANIGITFPG
-2226 AAIINED
+2226 AAISNKDE
-2233 QFVDAVNRIY
+2233 FVDAVNRIY

-2327 ANSLIIKKGGLFF
+2327 QNSLIIKKGGLFF
-2340 DKDGNKIKGKTLTIG
+2340 DKEGNKIKGKILKIG
-2355 VVDGISEEDGGTTI
+2355 VVDGISEEDGGTTV

-2386 KGNYYILIPADS
+2386 KGNYYILVPADS

-2420 DSEFFEIMRSYLDD
+2420 DSEFFDIMRSYLDD

-2452 KRAKE
+2452 DRAKE

-2469 VESIEGVIANGK
+2469 VKSIEGVIAKTK
-2481 LSKEKALAQ
+2481 LSKEKALAE
-2490 ISKILTDNK
+2490 ISKILSDNK

-2532 NNVDFL
+2532 NSVDFS

-2551 KNKISNDDYNKFLSF
+2551 KNKISNEDYNKFLSF

-2571 MIANIELHKFIFGDP
+2571 MISNIELHKFIFGDP

-2608 RRKTFDSKEA
+2608 RRKTFDSEA
-2618 NEFLNKKYN
+2618 ANDFLNKKYN

-2634 LSGNDITRHNFNSF
+2634 LSGNDITRHNFNSY

-2730 SALEN
+2730 SALQN
-2735 HDAALIKKPEPYYV
+2735 HDAALIQKPEPYYV

-2802 YVVYKSGRK
+2802 YVVYRSGRK
-2811 EGTRDTHNVYN
+2811 EGVRDTHNVYN
-2822 GNGTFNSSNFGDNT
+2822 GNGTFNSSNFGGNT

-2866 KNTSLDMFQYGKA
+2866 KNASLDMFQYGKS
-2879 VMEGA
+2879 VMDGA
-2884 QELYDDITETHNEF
+2884 QELYDDITKTHDEF

-2910 GIEDLGDGYKIKDA
+2910 GIEDLGDLYRIKDA

-3018 INRDEYEKLSDK
+3018 ISKDEYEKLSDENK
-3030 DKEGI
+3030 KGVV
-3035 LLSSDTL
+3035 LSSDTL

-3056 MIPNFWKKYFKGMSD
+3056 MIPNFWKRYFKGMSD

-3162 EATMDFY
+3162 KATMDFY

-3178 NELEDIESGDKF
+3178 NEIEDIEAGDEF
-3190 RDNLLEVFEILESIE
+3190 RNNLIEVFEILESIE
-3205 DPSSMTGEALESLLG
+3205 DPSSMTGEALKSLLG

-3225 FYSRKQQTIN
+3225 FYTKKQQTIN
-3235 NIINVAI
+3235 NIINVAL
-3242 SKKQNPSDYIGD
+3242 SKKQRPSDYIGD
-3254 QIGRMIDKYAKL
+3254 QVGRMADKYAKL

-3326 AARQDEEATF
+3326 KARQDEEATF

-3381 PRRIDDIDPY
+3381 PRRLNDIDAY

-3400 LAVPHNTVEVDGTK
+3400 LAVPHNTVEVDGQK
-3414 MIALGGTT
+3414 MIALGGRT

-3428 DKKGKDIF
+3428 DKEGKSVF

-3503 GSRSLFSKNNISEA
+3503 GSRSLFSKNNIAEID
-3517 AAMYPIEAGN
+3517 AMYPIEFGK

-3534 FVIDEKTGLV
+3534 FVIDESTGLV
-3544 NFEKSKANLLA
+3544 DFEKSKANLLS
-3555 SIDVTAERNEEFNLK
+3555 SIDITAERNDEFNLK
-3570 QRAILEEFLR
+3570 QRAVLNEFLR

-3615 ETAEEKNIIS
+3615 EAAEEKNIIS

-3641 LIIEEVKSLSAIFK
+3641 LIIEEVKALSAIFK

-3668 MRPFVNDEYMS
+3668 MKPFVNDEYMS
-3679 MDDFDRV
+3679 IDDFDRV
-3686 ARKIKTSFIDY
+3686 ARKVKTSFIDY
-3697 LTQNKSTRFSKQII
+3697 LTQNKSTRFSKEII

-3731 YVSSELLSNLEPRF
+3731 YASSELLSNLEPRF

-3775 ELKAYEPEFYNNL
+3775 ELKSYEPEFYNNL

-3797 YETKININKIV
+3797 YETKININKVI

-3821 NSNYSFENIK
+3821 SSNYSFENIK
-3831 DFARNGVFFRTN
+3831 DFSRNGAFFRTN
-3843 FSDDKTVP
+3843 FSDDKVVP
-3851 VFNPRYNVSDGVIDY
+3851 FFSPRYNVTEGNIDY
-3866 KSSGFIAMKEIGAK
+3866 KSSGFATMKEIGAK
-3880 PGNGRVL
+3880 PGNGKVL
-3887 RLSKKYEKFN
+3887 RLSKKYDKFN

-3904 KVPRYQYARGYIID
+3904 KVTRYQYARGYIID
-3918 ITGER
+3918 ITGEK
-3923 NPTSYEN
+3923 NPMSYDN
-3930 FKQLA
+3930 FKKLV
-3935 LNGEV
+3935 LNGEL

-3950 VKDLAGTPLQNERG
+3950 VKDLAGAPLEDEKGNT
-3964 DVYFKMVNLYG
+3964 YFKMVNLYG
-3975 DGDIVKIYKTNGLP
+3975 DGDLVKIYKTNGLP
-3989 SPINN
+3989 SAINN
-3994 NTYKVANELADSNII
+3994 NTYKVDKEIQNSDII
-4009 ALVNNEVIN
+4009 AFVNNEVIN
-4018 NPETD
+4018 PLETA

-4033 PVPEVIAQATSAKI
+4033 PVPEVATPI
-4047 DVTSNKA
+4047 TSKVERTTRM
-4054 DINQLL
+4054 INRSELRANPKTL
-4060 KDGLDALQKANAN
+4060 YLFGDNDSRKGL
-4073 GVKFILGFHGGQQFQ
+4073 GGQAKEMRNEPNAIGISTKKLPASSEQSY
-4088 KPDRSKQYTGEF
+4088 KT
-4100 RDAEAKRIAE
+4100 DAELDVNKKIIKDDIDKAIAAWSTGKYNKLIIPQLGVGLAE
-4110 SMGARY
+4110 LPTRAP
-4116 EGQMLFFTEEEGDD
+4116 
-4130 LQTYETAVRSAL
+4130 QTYEFLQQELQRLENYINGVQ
-4142 RYAVTYGEANPTVYA
+4142 EA
-4157 YLIPI
+4157 
-4162 EEADFTDRGV
+4162 
-4172 GEVGLSYDAIEQGK
+4172 
-4186 YKEVGR
+4186 
-4192 VTMTSS
+4192 
-4198 KEATPVLEVVST
+4198 ATPVEEV
-4210 SANKFNKKNIF
+4210 
-4221 SVVPQQGVADKKAST
+4221 
-4236 KASIATQYIG
+4236 
-4246 FGEGIR
+4246 
-4252 GSQGQRSSTE
+4252 
-4262 IYREQA
+4262 
-4268 GQYANTGNY
+4268 
-4277 SANDVI
+4277 
-4283 FVSIPG
+4283 
-4289 KRGAESVRKVQQD
+4289 
-4302 KTINEAIKA
+4302 
-4311 LEAGATILTDN
+4311 
-4322 KSYIDSS
+4322 
-4329 DYNDGEKRLYK
+4329 
-4340 TLLEKGYNYSEIT
+4340 
-4353 EDGQVIGTWTKSL
+4353 
-4366 TPAITEEAE
+4366 EEVE
-4375 FTTTRPFKY
+4375 FTTTKLFKY
-4384 FGRFYE
+4384 FGRFYN
-4390 IVIDQNGKAIDV
+4390 IVIDQDGKAIDV
-4402 VGYKGNKDAK
+4402 EGYKGKEDAK
-4412 QKLLDAYIA
+4412 QKLLDAYKA
-4421 NPNVDPQNGK
+4421 NPNVDPQSNK
-4431 PFSTEE
+4431 PFFAEDAFIEE
-4437 GEMIDDET
+4437 EEA

-4463 TGSITLNDQQKEALQ
+4463 TGNITLNEQQKEALQ

-4505 KFIREYLQ
+4505 KFVREYLQ
-4513 NSKSFKDVNYAS
+4513 NSKSFKDVSYAS

-4540 GKIFNTTPSTTAS
+4540 GKVFNTMPFTTAS

-4604 TIIFM
+4604 TVIFM

-4655 NIRQNLATV
+4655 NIRQNLTTV
-4664 VDRFSFKTNVNGK
+4664 VDRFSFSTNVNGR

-4686 YLSFNEKI
+4686 YLSFNDKM

-4704 EDPTYAKLLTYTNA
+4704 EDPTYAKVLTYTNA
-4718 SVGNYN
+4718 SVANYN

-4744 YEQVGQSPNV
+4744 YEQVGQTPNV

-4767 VTNRDVKV
+4767 ITDRDVKV
-4775 FQGNVGNKSF
+4775 FDGNVGNKYF

-4814 QTALLRPIEAF
+4814 QTALLRPLDVF
-4825 IINPNDDANLK
+4825 IINPNDDRNLK

-4850 KTIPWRLR
+4850 KTIPWKLR

-4909 FEETVSSEKPMLPK
+4909 FEETATSERPMLAK

-4934 KGQGSTYKYVFV
+4934 KGQGSTYQYVFD

-4959 ISDADIKYAIE
+4959 ISDGDVKYAIE

-4984 IAFVFSRKAGTDELY
+4984 IAFVFTRKAGTDELY

-5020 WSTESEGQAS
+5020 WSIESEGQAS

-5052 IISEYNQLPT
+5052 IISEYNELPT

-5074 CKL
+5074 CRL